1 MSNFDFLTYNQ
12 NYSVFSQLAL
22 QAELQYNK
30 NTVFASFAARKS
42 LEQAVKWM
50 YSVDGDL
57 HKPYDDS
64 IQVLVHEPS
73 FINIVP
79 SNIRHDIQLVIKVGN
94 AGVHDTLSV
103 EKKYVLLSLKALFNF
118 LNWLDYT
125 YGSDY
130 KQRTFSE
137 ESIPKNK
144 VVVAVKKMLKQE
156 ARHPEL
162 VSGPVLTTDSDLR
175 QNDRYAPHDNEPLEQ
190 FKAELNAKDQTIEEL
205 KKQLAQA
212 LASIQNNK
220 ENSSN
225 KPELKVEDLSEF
237 QTRKMFI
244 DEDLKTLGWRIDQV
258 QVAEEYK
265 VDDMESITGKTGYI
279 DYALFGRD
287 GSPLAVVEA
296 KKTTKDPNV
305 GKQQAVL
312 YADCLER
319 KFGRRPFIFY
329 TNGFETFFWDDT
341 QYAPRSVSMIFSQG
355 DLQKLM
361 DRRSLLQDLNHVK
374 INTEISSR
382 PYQMKAI
389 RSICAEMEKRIR
401 KFLLV
406 MATGTGKTRTAI
418 SIVDVLSRAH
428 YVSNVLFLADRIQL
442 VEQAYDAFRESCPDV
457 TVCNLLDTKDK
468 EQNKGARIVFS
479 TYPTI
484 LNAIDTEKNKDGN
497 RTFTPAHFDLI
508 IIDEAH
514 RSIFKKYRAI
524 FEYFDAYLVGLTAT
538 PRKDVEKS
546 TFEFFELQDDV
557 PTDVYEYE
565 TAVNAGF
572 LVPYHAIEKT
582 STFLDE
588 GITRE
593 NLSEEDLEKIR
604 REEEESEEPF
614 EEIPSKAINEYVFNE
629 DTTRQVL
636 EDLMTKGIKTG
647 GDKLGK
653 TIIFAYNKNHAQHI
667 VDTFDKY
674 WPEYKGKMCQRIVCD
689 DSKVKA
695 TIKEFKKS
703 DSLLQIAVSVDML
716 DTGVDIPEVVNLVFY
731 KKIRSKIKF
740 WQMIGRG
747 TRLAPNLLCTDETGS
762 YVGKKYFYIFDYLRN
777 FEFFREEKNGIEGAS
792 GKSVSERIFAHKC
805 AIIKLLQDANNCH
818 PEHIDRLSASLDS
831 ESTLATDSD
840 LSQNDS
846 GVQHNEG
853 TPHDGAGAAD
863 AFLSYREQLVREVL
877 SQTNALNTKL
887 TPVHLVLKHVLK
899 FQNEKS
905 FECLTDEDV
914 INLTKYIAPLVFNE
928 ELDQYAKGFDNFCYG
943 IMEAQLSGE
952 SISIFRTKIKTVAE
966 KLLTKSSIKA
976 VRDHLPRLQLLSVNS
991 YYEGLHVLDFEE
1003 IRKEIRDLA
1012 QFAVDNSH
1020 IDPIFV
1026 DYDDEIKAVEVPE
1039 DAKNPT
1045 PADNFEEYKKKV
1057 DAYLA
1062 EHMKDKAINKLRT
1075 NEPLTKDDFESL
1087 NHIFKEELG
1096 SEKMFNELSEGLSL
1110 GIFIRRATKMDK
1122 NAINSY
1128 FAEFINDAA
1137 MNSMQIEF
1145 VQRLIDIIV
1154 EQGEINMEALMKGR
1168 APFDRPKFFTL
1179 FGSEAQNRIFAVI
1192 RSINTNAREAA

>member
-1 MSNFDFLTYNQ
+1 
-12 NYSVFSQLAL
+12 
-22 QAELQYNK
+22 
-30 NTVFASFAARKS
+30 
-42 LEQAVKWM
+42 
-50 YSVDGDL
+50 
-57 HKPYDDS
+57 
-64 IQVLVHEPS
+64 
-73 FINIVP
+73 
-79 SNIRHDIQLVIKVGN
+79 
-94 AGVHDTLSV
+94 
-103 EKKYVLLSLKALFNF
+103 
-118 LNWLDYT
+118 
-125 YGSDY
+125 DY

-137 ESIPKNK
+137 DAIPKNK
-144 VVVAVKKMLKQE
+144 VVVAIKKPSQD
-156 ARHPEL
+156 EL
-162 VSGPVLTTDSDLR
+162 QKYKDEIDSK
-175 QNDRYAPHDNEPLEQ
+175 DN
-190 FKAELNAKDQTIEEL
+190 TIEEL

-220 ENSSN
+220 IHPSN
-225 KPELKVEDLSEF
+225 KPDLKVEDLSEF

-258 QVAEEYK
+258 QVVEEYK
-265 VDDMESITGKTGYI
+265 VDDMEGISGKTGYI
-279 DYALFGRD
+279 DYVLFGKD
-287 GSPLAVVEA
+287 GAPLAVVEA

-319 KFGRRPFIFY
+319 KFNRRPFIFY
-329 TNGFETFFWDDT
+329 TNGFETFFWDDS
-341 QYAPRSVSMIFSQG
+341 QYAPRSVSMIFAMA

-361 DRRSLLQDLNHVK
+361 DRRKLLVDLNHVK
-374 INTEISSR
+374 INTDISGR

-389 RSICAEMEKRIR
+389 RSICAEMEKKIR

-442 VEQAYDAFRESCPDV
+442 VEQAYDAFRENCPDV
-457 TVCNLLDTKDK
+457 TVCNLLDAKDK
-468 EQNKGARIVFS
+468 AENKGARIVFS

-538 PRKDVEKS
+538 PRRDVDKS

-565 TAVNAGF
+565 TAVAANY

-588 GITRE
+588 GINKE
-593 NLSEEDLEKIR
+593 NLSEEDLEKVR
-604 REEEESEEPF
+604 RQEEESEEPF
-614 EEIPSKAINEYVFNE
+614 EEIPPKAINEYVFNE

-647 GDKLGK
+647 GGDKLGK

-667 VDTFDKY
+667 VDTFDKF
-674 WPEYKGKMCQRIVCD
+674 WPQYKGKMCQRIVCD
-689 DSKVKA
+689 DTKVKS
-695 TIKEFKKS
+695 TIKEFKKT
-703 DSLLQIAVSVDML
+703 DSQLQIAVSVDML

-747 TRLAPNLLCTDETGS
+747 TRLAPNLVCTDETGS

-805 AIIKLLQDANNCH
+805 AVIKLLQDSKNLCH
-818 PEHIDRLSASLDS
+818 SELDS
-831 ESTLATDSD
+831 ES
-840 LSQNDS
+840 QNL
-846 GVQHNEG
+846 
-853 TPHDGAGAAD
+853 
-863 AFLSYREQLVREVL
+863 FLTYRNQLISEVHA
-877 SQTNALNTKL
+877 QITALNTSL

-914 INLTKYIAPLVFNE
+914 MNLSKYIAPLVFNG

-943 IMEAQLSGE
+943 IMELQLSE
-952 SISIFRTKIKTVAE
+952 QPIDLYRSKIKAVAE
-966 KLLTKSSIKA
+966 KLLTKTSIKA

-991 YYEGLHVLDFEE
+991 YYDELHVLDYEE

-1012 QFAVDNSH
+1012 QFSVDSGH
-1020 IDPIFV
+1020 DPIFIDYGDTVTNV
-1026 DYDDEIKAVEVPE
+1026 DVPAE
-1039 DAKNPT
+1039 AQDPI

-1057 DAYLA
+1057 DAYLS
-1062 EHMKDKAINKLRT
+1062 EHMKDEAINKLRT
-1075 NEPLTKDDFESL
+1075 NQPLTKDDFDSL

-1096 SEKMFNELSEGLSL
+1096 NEKLFNQLSEGKSL
-1110 GIFIRRATKMDK
+1110 GVFIRRATKMDK
-1122 NAINSY
+1122 DSINDY
-1128 FAEFINDAA
+1128 FAEFINDAN

-1145 VQRLIDIIV
+1145 VQRLINIIV
-1154 EQGEINMEALMKGR
+1154 EQGEINMDALMKGR
-1168 APFDRPKFFTL
+1168 APFDRPKFFML
-1179 FGSEAQNRIFAVI
+1179 FGKEAQNRIFAVV
-1192 RSINTNAREAA
+1192 RNINMNAKEIA

>member
-1 MSNFDFLTYNQ
+1 MDVILTKGKQFMANFDFLTYDT
-12 NYSVFSQLAL
+12 NYSAFSQMAI

-30 NTVFASFAARKS
+30 NTVFSAFAARKS

-50 YSVDGDL
+50 YSVDPDL

-64 IQVLVHEPS
+64 IQVLVHESS
-73 FINIVP
+73 FVNAVP

-94 AGVHDTLSV
+94 SGVHDTLSV

-130 KQRTFSE
+130 KQRVFSE
-137 ESIPKNK
+137 DAIPKNK
-144 VVVAVKKMLKQE
+144 VVVAIKKPSQD
-156 ARHPEL
+156 EL
-162 VSGPVLTTDSDLR
+162 QKYKDEIDSK
-175 QNDRYAPHDNEPLEQ
+175 DN
-190 FKAELNAKDQTIEEL
+190 TIEEL

-220 ENSSN
+220 VHPSN
-225 KPELKVEDLSEF
+225 KPDLKVEDLSEF

-258 QVAEEYK
+258 QVVEEYK
-265 VDDMESITGKTGYI
+265 VDDMEGIPGKTGYI
-279 DYALFGRD
+279 DYVLFGKD
-287 GSPLAVVEA
+287 GAPLAVVEA

-319 KFGRRPFIFY
+319 KFNRRPFIFY
-329 TNGFETFFWDDT
+329 TNGFETFFWDDN
-341 QYAPRSVSMIFSQG
+341 QYAPRSVSMIFAMA

-361 DRRSLLQDLNHVK
+361 DRRNLLCDLNSVK
-374 INTEISSR
+374 INTEISGR

-389 RSICAEMEKRIR
+389 RSICAEMEKKIR

-442 VEQAYDAFRESCPDV
+442 VEQAYDAFRENCPDV
-457 TVCNLLDTKDK
+457 TVCNLLDAKDK
-468 EQNKGARIVFS
+468 AENKGARIVFS

-538 PRKDVEKS
+538 PRRDVDKS

-565 TAVNAGF
+565 TAVAANY

-588 GITRE
+588 GINKD
-593 NLSEEDLEKIR
+593 NLSEEDLEKVR
-604 REEEESEEPF
+604 RQEEESEEPF
-614 EEIPSKAINEYVFNE
+614 EEIPPKAINEYVFNE

-647 GDKLGK
+647 GGDKLGK

-667 VDTFDKY
+667 VDTFDKF
-674 WPEYKGKMCQRIVCD
+674 WPQYKGKMCQRIVCD
-689 DSKVKA
+689 DSKVKS

-703 DSLLQIAVSVDML
+703 DSQLQIAVSVDML

-747 TRLAPNLLCTDETGS
+747 TRLAPNLVCTDETGS

-805 AIIKLLQDANNCH
+805 SVIKLLQD
-818 PEHIDRLSASLDS
+818 SAWADQKFLDYRDHLVS
-831 ESTLATDSD
+831 EVHAQIS
-840 LSQNDS
+840 
-846 GVQHNEG
+846 
-853 TPHDGAGAAD
+853 
-863 AFLSYREQLVREVL
+863 
-877 SQTNALNTKL
+877 ALNTSL

-914 INLTKYIAPLVFNE
+914 MNLTKYIAPLVFNG

-943 IMEAQLSGE
+943 IMELQLSE
-952 SISIFRTKIKTVAE
+952 QPIDLYRSKIKAVAE
-966 KLLTKSSIKA
+966 RLLTKTSIKA
-976 VRDHLPRLQLLSVNS
+976 VRDHLPRLQHLSVSS
-991 YYEGLHVLDFEE
+991 YYDGLNVLDYEE
-1003 IRKEIRDLA
+1003 IRKEIRELA
-1012 QFAVDNSH
+1012 QFTVENGH
-1020 IDPIFV
+1020 EPIFI
-1026 DYDDEIKAVEVPE
+1026 DYDDTIKTVDVRGGTA
-1039 DAKNPT
+1039 NPT
-1045 PADNFEEYKKKV
+1045 PADNFEE
-1057 DAYLA
+1057 
-1062 EHMKDKAINKLRT
+1062 
-1075 NEPLTKDDFESL
+1075 
-1087 NHIFKEELG
+1087 
-1096 SEKMFNELSEGLSL
+1096 
-1110 GIFIRRATKMDK
+1110 
-1122 NAINSY
+1122 
-1128 FAEFINDAA
+1128 
-1137 MNSMQIEF
+1137 
-1145 VQRLIDIIV
+1145 
-1154 EQGEINMEALMKGR
+1154 
-1168 APFDRPKFFTL
+1168 
-1179 FGSEAQNRIFAVI
+1179 
-1192 RSINTNAREAA
+1192 

>member
-1 MSNFDFLTYNQ
+1 MANFDFLTYDT
-12 NYSVFSQLAL
+12 NYSAFSQMAI

-30 NTVFASFAARKS
+30 NTVFAAFAARKS

-50 YSVDGDL
+50 YSVDPDL

-64 IQVLVHEPS
+64 IQVLVHESS
-73 FINIVP
+73 FVNAVP

-94 AGVHDTLSV
+94 SGVHDTLSV

-125 YGSDY
+125 YGADY

-137 ESIPKNK
+137 DAIPKNK
-144 VVVAVKKMLKQE
+144 VVVAVKKPSQD
-156 ARHPEL
+156 EL
-162 VSGPVLTTDSDLR
+162 QKYKDEIDSK
-175 QNDRYAPHDNEPLEQ
+175 DN
-190 FKAELNAKDQTIEEL
+190 TIEEL

-220 ENSSN
+220 VHPSN
-225 KPELKVEDLSEF
+225 KPDLKVEDLSEF

-258 QVAEEYK
+258 QVVEEYK
-265 VDDMESITGKTGYI
+265 VDDMEGIPGKTGYI
-279 DYALFGRD
+279 DYVLFGKD
-287 GSPLAVVEA
+287 GAPLAVVEA

-319 KFGRRPFIFY
+319 KFNRRPFIFY
-329 TNGFETFFWDDT
+329 TNGFETFFWDDS
-341 QYAPRSVSMIFSQG
+341 QYAPRSVSMIFAMA

-361 DRRSLLQDLNHVK
+361 DRRNLLCDLNSVK
-374 INTEISSR
+374 INTEISGR

-389 RSICAEMEKRIR
+389 RSICAEIEKKIR

-442 VEQAYDAFRESCPDV
+442 VEQAYDAFRENCPDV
-457 TVCNLLDTKDK
+457 TVCNLLDAKDK
-468 EQNKGARIVFS
+468 AENKGARIVFS

-497 RTFTPAHFDLI
+497 RTFSPAHFDLI

-538 PRKDVEKS
+538 PRRDVDKS

-565 TAVNAGF
+565 TAVAANY
-572 LVPYHAIEKT
+572 LVPYHTIEKT

-588 GITRE
+588 GINKD

-604 REEEESEEPF
+604 RQEEESEEPF
-614 EEIPSKAINEYVFNE
+614 EEIPPKAINEYVFNE

-647 GDKLGK
+647 GGDKLGK

-667 VDTFDKY
+667 VDTFNKY
-674 WPEYKGKMCQRIVCD
+674 WPQYKGKMCQRVVCD
-689 DSKVKA
+689 DAKVKS
-695 TIKEFKKS
+695 TIKEFKKT
-703 DSLLQIAVSVDML
+703 DSQLQIAVSVDML
-716 DTGVDIPEVVNLVFY
+716 DTGVDIPEVVNLIFY

-747 TRLAPNLLCTDETGS
+747 TRLAPNLVCTDETGP

-805 AIIKLLQDANNCH
+805 SVIKLLQD
-818 PEHIDRLSASLDS
+818 SAWADQKFLD
-831 ESTLATDSD
+831 
-840 LSQNDS
+840 
-846 GVQHNEG
+846 
-853 TPHDGAGAAD
+853 
-863 AFLSYREQLVREVL
+863 YRDQLVSEVHAQV
-877 SQTNALNTKL
+877 SALNTKL

-914 INLTKYIAPLVFNE
+914 MNLTKYIAPLVFNG

-943 IMEAQLSGE
+943 IMETQLSE
-952 SISIFRTKIKTVAE
+952 QPINLYRSKIKAVAE
-966 KLLTKSSIKA
+966 KLLTKTSIK
-976 VRDHLPRLQLLSVNS
+976 VVQDHLPRLQHLAVSS
-991 YYEGLHVLDFEE
+991 YYDELNILDYEE
-1003 IRKEIRDLA
+1003 IRKEIRDMA
-1012 QFAVDNSH
+1012 QFSVDSGH
-1020 IDPIFV
+1020 DPIFV
-1026 DYDDEIKAVEVPE
+1026 DYDDNVTNVDIPAG
-1039 DAKNPT
+1039 AQNPT

-1057 DAYLA
+1057 DAYLS
-1062 EHMKDKAINKLRT
+1062 EHMKDEAINKLRT
-1075 NEPLTKDDFESL
+1075 NQPLTRDDFESL

-1096 SEKMFNELSEGLSL
+1096 DEKMFNELSEGRSL
-1110 GIFIRRATKMDK
+1110 GIFIRWATKMDK
-1122 NAINSY
+1122 DAINNY
-1128 FAEFINDAA
+1128 FAEFINNTN

-1145 VQRLIDIIV
+1145 VQRLINIIV
-1154 EQGEINMEALMKGR
+1154 EQGEINMDALMKGR
-1168 APFDRPKFFTL
+1168 APFDRPKFFML
-1179 FGSEAQNRIFAVI
+1179 FGKEAQNRIFDVV
-1192 RSINTNAREAA
+1192 RNINMNAREAA

>member
-1 MSNFDFLTYNQ
+1 MANFDFLTYDK
-12 NYSVFSQLAL
+12 NYSAFSQMAI

-30 NTVFASFAARKS
+30 NTVFAAFAARKS

-50 YSVDGDL
+50 YSVDPEL

-64 IQVLVHEPS
+64 LKALLYEPT
-73 FINIVP
+73 FINTVP
-79 SNIRHDIQLVIKVGN
+79 SNIRNDIHLVRKIGN
-94 AGVHDTLSV
+94 SGVHDTYV
-103 EKKYVLLSLKALFNF
+103 IEKKYVLLSLKALFNF

-125 YGSDY
+125 YGADY

-137 ESIPKNK
+137 DAIPKNK
-144 VVVAVKKMLKQE
+144 VVVAIKKPSQD
-156 ARHPEL
+156 EL
-162 VSGPVLTTDSDLR
+162 QKYKDEIESK
-175 QNDRYAPHDNEPLEQ
+175 DN
-190 FKAELNAKDQTIEEL
+190 TIEEL
-205 KKQLAQA
+205 KKQLAEA
-212 LASIQNNK
+212 ISSIQNNK
-220 ENSSN
+220 DHPSN
-225 KPELKVEDLSEF
+225 KPELKIEDLSEF
-237 QTRKMFI
+237 KTRKMFI

-258 QVAEEYK
+258 QVVEEYK
-265 VDDMESITGKTGYI
+265 VDDMEGIPGKTGYI
-279 DYALFGRD
+279 DYALFGKD

-296 KKTTKDPNV
+296 KKTTKDPNI

-329 TNGFETFFWDDT
+329 TNGFETFFWDDS
-341 QYAPRSVSMIFSQG
+341 QYVPRSVSMIFAMA

-361 DRRSLLQDLNHVK
+361 DRRNLLVDLNHVK
-374 INTEISSR
+374 INTDISGR

-418 SIVDVLSRAH
+418 SIVDVLSRGH

-442 VEQAYDAFRESCPDV
+442 VEQAYDAFRENCPDV
-457 TVCNLLDTKDK
+457 TVCNLLDAKDK
-468 EQNKGARIVFS
+468 AENKGARIVFS

-538 PRKDVEKS
+538 PRRDVDKS

-565 TAVNAGF
+565 TAVAANY

-588 GITRE
+588 GINKD
-593 NLSEEDLEKIR
+593 NLSEEDLEKVR
-604 REEEESEEPF
+604 RQEEESEEPF

-636 EDLMTKGIKTG
+636 EDLMTKGIRTG

-667 VDTFDKY
+667 VDTFDKF
-674 WPEYKGKMCQRIVCD
+674 WPQYKGKMCQRIVCD
-689 DSKVKA
+689 DSKVKS

-703 DSLLQIAVSVDML
+703 DSQLQIAVSVDML

-747 TRLAPNLLCTDETGS
+747 TRLAPNLVCTDETGS

-805 AIIKLLQDANNCH
+805 SVIKLLQDSTWADQKF
-818 PEHIDRLSASLDS
+818 ID
-831 ESTLATDSD
+831 
-840 LSQNDS
+840 
-846 GVQHNEG
+846 
-853 TPHDGAGAAD
+853 
-863 AFLSYREQLVREVL
+863 YRDQLVSEVHAQI
-877 SQTNALNTKL
+877 SALNTKL

-914 INLTKYIAPLVFNE
+914 MNLTKYIAPLVFNG

-943 IMEAQLSGE
+943 IMELHLSE
-952 SISIFRTKIKTVAE
+952 QPIDLYRSKIKAVAE
-966 KLLTKSSIKA
+966 KLLQKTSIKV
-976 VRDHLPRLQLLSVNS
+976 VRDNLPRLQLLSVNS
-991 YYEGLHVLDFEE
+991 YYDSLNVLDYEE

-1012 QFAVDNSH
+1012 QFTVENGH
-1020 IDPIFV
+1020 EPLFIDF
-1026 DYDDEIKAVEVPE
+1026 DDKVKTVEVPGGT
-1039 DAKNPT
+1039 ANPT

-1057 DAYLA
+1057 DAYLS
-1062 EHMKDKAINKLRT
+1062 EHMKDEAINKLRT
-1075 NEPLTKDDFESL
+1075 NQPLTKDDFDSL

-1096 SEKMFNELSEGLSL
+1096 DEKMFDQLSEGKSL
-1110 GIFIRRATKMDK
+1110 GVFIRWATKMDK
-1122 NAINSY
+1122 DSINYY
-1128 FAEFINDAA
+1128 FAEFINDAN

-1145 VQRLIDIIV
+1145 VQRLINIIV
-1154 EQGEINMEALMKGR
+1154 EQGEINMDALMKGR
-1168 APFDRPKFFTL
+1168 APFDRPKFFML
-1179 FGSEAQNRIFAVI
+1179 FGKEAQNRIFAVV
-1192 RSINTNAREAA
+1192 RNINMNAQDVA

>member
-1 MSNFDFLTYNQ
+1 MANFDFLTYDK
-12 NYSVFSQLAL
+12 NYSAFSQMAI
-22 QAELQYNK
+22 QAELQYNR
-30 NTVFASFAARKS
+30 NTVFAAFAARKS

-50 YSVDGDL
+50 YSVDPEL

-64 IQVLVHEPS
+64 LKALLYEPT
-73 FINIVP
+73 FINTVP
-79 SNIRHDIQLVIKVGN
+79 SNIRNDIHLVRKIGN
-94 AGVHDTLSV
+94 SGVHDTYV
-103 EKKYVLLSLKALFNF
+103 IEKKYVLLSLKALFNF

-125 YGSDY
+125 YGADY

-137 ESIPKNK
+137 DAIPKNK
-144 VVVAVKKMLKQE
+144 VIVAIKKPSQD
-156 ARHPEL
+156 EL
-162 VSGPVLTTDSDLR
+162 QKYKDEIESK
-175 QNDRYAPHDNEPLEQ
+175 DN
-190 FKAELNAKDQTIEEL
+190 TIEEL
-205 KKQLAQA
+205 KKQLAEA
-212 LASIQNNK
+212 ISSIQNNK
-220 ENSSN
+220 DHPSN
-225 KPELKVEDLSEF
+225 KPELKIEDLSEF

-258 QVAEEYK
+258 QVVEEYK
-265 VDDMESITGKTGYI
+265 VDDMEGIPGKTGYI
-279 DYALFGRD
+279 DYALFGKD

-296 KKTTKDPNV
+296 KKTTKDPNI

-329 TNGFETFFWDDT
+329 TNGFETFFWDDS
-341 QYAPRSVSMIFSQG
+341 QYVPRSVSMIFAMA

-361 DRRSLLQDLNHVK
+361 DRRNLLVDLNHVK
-374 INTEISSR
+374 INTEISGR

-418 SIVDVLSRAH
+418 SIVDVLSRGH

-442 VEQAYDAFRESCPDV
+442 VEQAYDAFRENCPDV
-457 TVCNLLDTKDK
+457 TVCNLLDAKDK
-468 EQNKGARIVFS
+468 AENKGARIVFS

-538 PRKDVEKS
+538 PRRDVDKS

-565 TAVNAGF
+565 TAVAANY

-588 GITRE
+588 GINKE
-593 NLSEEDLEKIR
+593 NLSDDDLEKVR
-604 REEEESEEPF
+604 RQEEESEAPF
-614 EEIPSKAINEYVFNE
+614 EEIPPKAINEYVFNE

-636 EDLMTKGIKTG
+636 EDLMTKGIRTG

-667 VDTFDKY
+667 VDTFDKF
-674 WPEYKGKMCQRIVCD
+674 WPQYKGKMCQRIVCD
-689 DSKVKA
+689 DSKVKS

-703 DSLLQIAVSVDML
+703 DSQLQIAVSVDML

-747 TRLAPNLLCTDETGS
+747 TRLAPNLVCTDETGS

-805 AIIKLLQDANNCH
+805 SVIKLLQD
-818 PEHIDRLSASLDS
+818 SAWADQKFLD
-831 ESTLATDSD
+831 
-840 LSQNDS
+840 
-846 GVQHNEG
+846 
-853 TPHDGAGAAD
+853 
-863 AFLSYREQLVREVL
+863 YRDQLVSEVHAQI
-877 SQTNALNTKL
+877 SALNTKL

-899 FQNEKS
+899 FQNEKN

-914 INLTKYIAPLVFNE
+914 MNLTKHIAPLVFNG

-943 IMEAQLSGE
+943 IMELQLSE
-952 SISIFRTKIKTVAE
+952 QPINLYRSKIKAVAE
-966 KLLTKSSIKA
+966 KLLSKTSIKA
-976 VRDHLPRLQLLSVNS
+976 VRDHLPRLQHLSVSS
-991 YYEGLHVLDFEE
+991 YYDGLSVLDYEE

-1012 QFAVDNSH
+1012 QFSVDTGHDS
-1020 IDPIFV
+1020 IFV
-1026 DYDDEIKAVEVPE
+1026 DFGDTVTNVDVP
-1039 DAKNPT
+1039 AGAQNPT

-1057 DAYLA
+1057 DAYLS
-1062 EHMKDKAINKLRT
+1062 EHMKDEAINKLRT
-1075 NEPLTKDDFESL
+1075 NQPLTKDDFESL

-1096 SEKMFNELSEGLSL
+1096 NEKMFNELSEGRSL
-1110 GIFIRRATKMDK
+1110 GIFIRWATKMDK
-1122 NAINSY
+1122 DSINDY
-1128 FAEFINDAA
+1128 FAEFINDAN

-1145 VQRLIDIIV
+1145 VQRLINIIV
-1154 EQGEINMEALMKGR
+1154 EQGEINMDALMKGR

-1179 FGSEAQNRIFAVI
+1179 FGTEAQNRIFAVV
-1192 RSINTNAREAA
+1192 RSINMNAREVA

>member
-1 MSNFDFLTYNQ
+1 MANFDFLTYDT
-12 NYSVFSQLAL
+12 NYSAFSQMAI

-30 NTVFASFAARKS
+30 NTVFSAFAARKS

-50 YSVDGDL
+50 YSVDPDL

-64 IQVLVHEPS
+64 IQVLVHESS
-73 FINIVP
+73 FVNAVP

-94 AGVHDTLSV
+94 SGVHDTLAV

-125 YGSDY
+125 YGADY
-130 KQRTFSE
+130 KQRTFIE
-137 ESIPKNK
+137 DAIPKNK
-144 VVVAVKKMLKQE
+144 VVVAVKKTPKQVRGDNE
-156 ARHPEL
+156 VQGDNEGHAEL
-162 VSGPVLTTDSDLR
+162 VSASF
-175 QNDRYAPHDNEPLEQ
+175 EQ
-190 FKAELNAKDQTIEEL
+190 YKAELDSKDNTIEEL

-220 ENSSN
+220 EHPSS

-258 QVAEEYK
+258 QVVEEYK
-265 VDDMESITGKTGYI
+265 VDDMEGIPGKTGYI
-279 DYALFGRD
+279 DYVLFGKD
-287 GSPLAVVEA
+287 GAPLAVVEA

-319 KFGRRPFIFY
+319 KFNRRPFIFY
-329 TNGFETFFWDDT
+329 TNGFETFFWDDS
-341 QYAPRSVSMIFSQG
+341 QYAPRSVSMIFAMA

-361 DRRSLLQDLNHVK
+361 DRRNLLCDLNSVK
-374 INTEISSR
+374 INTEISGR

-389 RSICAEMEKRIR
+389 RSICAEMEKKIR

-442 VEQAYDAFRESCPDV
+442 VEQAYDAFRENCPDV
-457 TVCNLLDTKDK
+457 TVCNLLDAKDK
-468 EQNKGARIVFS
+468 AENKGARIVFS

-538 PRKDVEKS
+538 PRRDVDKS

-565 TAVNAGF
+565 TAVAANY

-588 GITRE
+588 GINKD
-593 NLSEEDLEKIR
+593 NLSEEDLEKVR
-604 REEEESEEPF
+604 RQEEESEEPF
-614 EEIPSKAINEYVFNE
+614 EEIPPKAINEYVFNE

-636 EDLMTKGIKTG
+636 EDLMTKGIKAGG

-667 VDTFDKY
+667 VDTFDKF
-674 WPEYKGKMCQRIVCD
+674 WPQYKGKMCQRIVCD
-689 DSKVKA
+689 DSKVKS

-703 DSLLQIAVSVDML
+703 DSQLQIAVSVDML

-747 TRLAPNLLCTDETGS
+747 TRLAPNLVCTDETGS
-762 YVGKKYFYIFDYLRN
+762 YLGKKYFYIFDYLRN

-805 AIIKLLQDANNCH
+805 AVIKILQD
-818 PEHIDRLSASLDS
+818 SAWADQKFLD
-831 ESTLATDSD
+831 
-840 LSQNDS
+840 
-846 GVQHNEG
+846 
-853 TPHDGAGAAD
+853 
-863 AFLSYREQLVREVL
+863 YRNQLVNEVHAQI
-877 SQTNALNTKL
+877 SALNTSL

-914 INLTKYIAPLVFNE
+914 MNLTKYIAPLVFNG

-943 IMEAQLSGE
+943 IMELQLSE
-952 SISIFRTKIKTVAE
+952 QPIDLYRSKIKAVAE
-966 KLLTKSSIKA
+966 KLLKKTSIKV
-976 VRDHLPRLQLLSVNS
+976 VRDNLPRLQLLSVNS
-991 YYEGLHVLDFEE
+991 YYDSLNVLDYEE

-1012 QFAVDNSH
+1012 QFTVENGHEPLFIDFDDKVKTVD
-1020 IDPIFV
+1020 
-1026 DYDDEIKAVEVPE
+1026 VP
-1039 DAKNPT
+1039 DGTANPT

-1057 DAYLA
+1057 DAYLS
-1062 EHMKDKAINKLRT
+1062 EHMKDEAINKLRT
-1075 NEPLTKDDFESL
+1075 NQPLTKDDFESL

-1096 SEKMFNELSEGLSL
+1096 NEKMFNQLSEGKSL
-1110 GIFIRRATKMDK
+1110 GVFIRWATKMDK
-1122 NAINSY
+1122 DSINDY
-1128 FAEFINDAA
+1128 FAEFINDAN

-1145 VQRLIDIIV
+1145 VQRLINIIV
-1154 EQGEINMEALMKGR
+1154 EQGEINMDALMKGR
-1168 APFDRPKFFTL
+1168 APFDRPKFFML
-1179 FGSEAQNRIFAVI
+1179 FGKEAQNRIFAVV
-1192 RSINTNAREAA
+1192 RNINMNAREVA

>member
-1 MSNFDFLTYNQ
+1 MANFDFLTYDT
-12 NYSVFSQLAL
+12 NYSAFSQMAI

-30 NTVFASFAARKS
+30 NTVFAAFAARKS

-50 YSVDGDL
+50 YSVDPEL

-64 IQVLVHEPS
+64 LKALLYEPT
-73 FINIVP
+73 FINTVP
-79 SNIRHDIQLVIKVGN
+79 SNIRNDIQLVRKIGN
-94 AGVHDTLSV
+94 SGVHDTYV
-103 EKKYVLLSLKALFNF
+103 IEKKYVLLSLKALFNF

-137 ESIPKNK
+137 DAIPKNK
-144 VVVAVKKMLKQE
+144 VVVAIKKPSQD
-156 ARHPEL
+156 EL
-162 VSGPVLTTDSDLR
+162 QKYKDEIDSK
-175 QNDRYAPHDNEPLEQ
+175 DN
-190 FKAELNAKDQTIEEL
+190 TIEEL

-220 ENSSN
+220 IHPSN
-225 KPELKVEDLSEF
+225 KPDLKVEDLSEF

-258 QVAEEYK
+258 QVVEEYK
-265 VDDMESITGKTGYI
+265 VDDMEGIPGKTGYI
-279 DYALFGRD
+279 DYVLFGKD
-287 GSPLAVVEA
+287 GAPLAVVEA

-319 KFGRRPFIFY
+319 KFNRRPFIFY
-329 TNGFETFFWDDT
+329 TNGFETFFWDDS
-341 QYAPRSVSMIFSQG
+341 QYAPRSVSMIFAMA

-361 DRRSLLQDLNHVK
+361 DRRNLLCDLNSVK
-374 INTEISSR
+374 INTEISGR

-389 RSICAEMEKRIR
+389 RSICAEMEKKIR

-442 VEQAYDAFRESCPDV
+442 VEQAYDAFRENCPDV
-457 TVCNLLDTKDK
+457 TVCNLLDAKDK
-468 EQNKGARIVFS
+468 AENKGARIVFS

-538 PRKDVEKS
+538 PRRDVDKS

-565 TAVNAGF
+565 TAVDAGF

-588 GITRE
+588 GINKD
-593 NLSEEDLEKIR
+593 NLSEEDLEKVR
-604 REEEESEEPF
+604 RQEEESEEPF
-614 EEIPSKAINEYVFNE
+614 EEIPPKAINEYVFNE

-647 GDKLGK
+647 GGDKLGK

-667 VDTFDKY
+667 VDTFDKF
-674 WPEYKGKMCQRIVCD
+674 WPQYKGKMCQRIVCD
-689 DSKVKA
+689 DSKVKS

-703 DSLLQIAVSVDML
+703 DSQLQIAVSVDML

-747 TRLAPNLLCTDETGS
+747 TRLAPNLVCTDETGS

-777 FEFFREEKNGIEGAS
+777 FEFFCEEKNGIEGAS

-805 AIIKLLQDANNCH
+805 AVIKLLQD
-818 PEHIDRLSASLDS
+818 SAWADQKFLD
-831 ESTLATDSD
+831 
-840 LSQNDS
+840 
-846 GVQHNEG
+846 
-853 TPHDGAGAAD
+853 
-863 AFLSYREQLVREVL
+863 YRDQLVNEVHA
-877 SQTNALNTKL
+877 QITALNTSL

-914 INLTKYIAPLVFNE
+914 MNLTKYIAPLVFNG

-943 IMEAQLSGE
+943 IMELQLSE
-952 SISIFRTKIKTVAE
+952 QPIDLYRSKIKAVAE
-966 KLLTKSSIKA
+966 RLLTKTSIKA
-976 VRDHLPRLQLLSVNS
+976 VRDHLPRLQHLSVSS
-991 YYEGLHVLDFEE
+991 YYDGLNVLDYEE
-1003 IRKEIRDLA
+1003 IRKEIRELA
-1012 QFAVDNSH
+1012 QFTVENGH
-1020 IDPIFV
+1020 EPIFIN
-1026 DYDDEIKAVEVPE
+1026 YDDTVKTVDVPGGT
-1039 DAKNPT
+1039 ANPT

-1057 DAYLA
+1057 DAYLS
-1062 EHMKDKAINKLRT
+1062 EHMKDEAINKLRT
-1075 NEPLTKDDFESL
+1075 NQPLTKNDFDSL

-1096 SEKMFNELSEGLSL
+1096 NEKMFDQLSEGKSL
-1110 GIFIRRATKMDK
+1110 GVFIRWATKMDK
-1122 NAINSY
+1122 DSINDY
-1128 FAEFINDAA
+1128 FAEFINDAN

-1145 VQRLIDIIV
+1145 VQRLINIII
-1154 EQGEINMEALMKGR
+1154 EQGEINLEALMRGKL
-1168 APFDRPKFFTL
+1168 PFDRPKVYAL
-1179 FGSEAQNRIFAVI
+1179 FGSEAQNKIFALI
-1192 RSINTNAREAA
+1192 KNLNLNAKDVA

>member
-1 MSNFDFLTYNQ
+1 MANFDFLTYDK
-12 NYSVFSQLAL
+12 NYSAFSQLAI
-22 QAELQYNK
+22 QAELQYNR
-30 NTVFASFAARKS
+30 NTVFSAFAARKS

-50 YSVDGDL
+50 YSVDPDL

-64 IQVLVHEPS
+64 IQVLVHESS
-73 FINIVP
+73 FVNAVP

-94 AGVHDTLSV
+94 SGVHDTLSV

-130 KQRTFSE
+130 KQRIFSE
-137 ESIPKNK
+137 DAIPKNK
-144 VVVAVKKMLKQE
+144 VVVALKKPSQD
-156 ARHPEL
+156 EL
-162 VSGPVLTTDSDLR
+162 QKYKDEIDS
-175 QNDRYAPHDNEPLEQ
+175 
-190 FKAELNAKDQTIEEL
+190 KDSTIEEL

-212 LASIQNNK
+212 LASIQNNRIHP
-220 ENSSN
+220 SN
-225 KPELKVEDLSEF
+225 KPDLKVEDLSEF

-258 QVAEEYK
+258 QVVEEYK
-265 VDDMESITGKTGYI
+265 VDDMEGIPGKIGYI
-279 DYALFGRD
+279 DYVLFGKD
-287 GSPLAVVEA
+287 GAPLAVVEA

-312 YADCLER
+312 YTDCLER
-319 KFGRRPFIFY
+319 KFNRRPFIFY
-329 TNGFETFFWDDT
+329 TNGFETFFWDDN
-341 QYAPRSVSMIFSQG
+341 QYAPRSVSMIFAMA

-361 DRRSLLQDLNHVK
+361 DRRNLLCDLNSVK
-374 INTEISSR
+374 INTEISGR

-389 RSICAEMEKRIR
+389 RSICAEMEKKIR

-442 VEQAYDAFRESCPDV
+442 VEQAYDAFRENCPDV
-457 TVCNLLDTKDK
+457 TVCNLLDAKDK
-468 EQNKGARIVFS
+468 AENKGARIVFS

-538 PRKDVEKS
+538 PRRDVDKS

-565 TAVNAGF
+565 TAVAANY

-588 GITRE
+588 GINKD
-593 NLSEEDLEKIR
+593 NLSEEDLEKVR
-604 REEEESEEPF
+604 RQEEESEEPF
-614 EEIPSKAINEYVFNE
+614 EEIPPKAINEYVFNE

-647 GDKLGK
+647 GGDKLGK

-667 VDTFDKY
+667 VDTFDKF
-674 WPEYKGKMCQRIVCD
+674 WPQYKGKMCQRIVCD
-689 DSKVKA
+689 DSKVKS

-703 DSLLQIAVSVDML
+703 DSQLQIAVSVDML

-747 TRLAPNLLCTDETGS
+747 TRLAPNLVCTDETGS
-762 YVGKKYFYIFDYLRN
+762 YLGKKYFYIFDYLRN
-777 FEFFREEKNGIEGAS
+777 FEFFREEKNGIEGAC

-805 AIIKLLQDANNCH
+805 AVIKLLQD
-818 PEHIDRLSASLDS
+818 SAW
-831 ESTLATDSD
+831 
-840 LSQNDS
+840 
-846 GVQHNEG
+846 
-853 TPHDGAGAAD
+853 AD
-863 AFLSYREQLVREVL
+863 QKFLNYRDQLVSEVHAQI
-877 SQTNALNTKL
+877 SALNTSL

-914 INLTKYIAPLVFNE
+914 MNLSKHIAPLVFNG

-943 IMEAQLSGE
+943 IMEAQLSE
-952 SISIFRTKIKTVAE
+952 QPINLYRAKIKAVAE
-966 KLLTKSSIKA
+966 KLLRKTSIKV
-976 VRDHLPRLQLLSVNS
+976 VRDNLPRLQHLSVNS
-991 YYEGLHVLDFEE
+991 YYDGLNVLDYEE
-1003 IRKEIRDLA
+1003 IRKEIRELA
-1012 QFAVDNSH
+1012 QFTVENGH
-1020 IDPIFV
+1020 EPLFI
-1026 DYDDEIKAVEVPE
+1026 DYDDTVTTVDVPGGT
-1039 DAKNPT
+1039 ANPT

-1057 DAYLA
+1057 DAYLS
-1062 EHMKDKAINKLRT
+1062 EHMKDEAINKLRT
-1075 NEPLTKDDFESL
+1075 NQPLTKDDFDSL

-1096 SEKMFNELSEGLSL
+1096 NEKMFDQLSEGKSL
-1110 GIFIRRATKMDK
+1110 GVFIRWATKMDK
-1122 NAINSY
+1122 DSINDY
-1128 FAEFINDAA
+1128 FAEFINDAN

-1145 VQRLIDIIV
+1145 VQRLINIIV
-1154 EQGEINMEALMKGR
+1154 EQGEINMDALMKGR
-1168 APFDRPKFFTL
+1168 APFDRPKFFML
-1179 FGSEAQNRIFAVI
+1179 FGKEAQNKIFAVV
-1192 RSINTNAREAA
+1192 RNINMNAREA

>member
-1 MSNFDFLTYNQ
+1 MDVILTKGKQFMANFDFLTYDT
-12 NYSVFSQLAL
+12 NYSAFSQMAI

-30 NTVFASFAARKS
+30 NTVFSAFAARKS

-50 YSVDGDL
+50 YSVDPDL

-64 IQVLVHEPS
+64 IQVLVHESS
-73 FINIVP
+73 FVNAVP

-94 AGVHDTLSV
+94 SGVHDTLSV

-125 YGSDY
+125 YGADY

-137 ESIPKNK
+137 DAIPKNK
-144 VVVAVKKMLKQE
+144 VVVAVKKPSQD
-156 ARHPEL
+156 EL
-162 VSGPVLTTDSDLR
+162 QKYKDEIDSK
-175 QNDRYAPHDNEPLEQ
+175 DN
-190 FKAELNAKDQTIEEL
+190 TIEEL

-220 ENSSN
+220 THPSS
-225 KPELKVEDLSEF
+225 KPDLKVEDLSEF

-258 QVAEEYK
+258 QVVEEYK
-265 VDDMESITGKTGYI
+265 VDDMEGIPGKTGYI
-279 DYALFGRD
+279 DYVLFGKD
-287 GSPLAVVEA
+287 GAPLAVVEA

-319 KFGRRPFIFY
+319 KFNRRPFIFY
-329 TNGFETFFWDDT
+329 TNGFETFFWDDS
-341 QYAPRSVSMIFSQG
+341 QYAPRSVSMIFAMA

-361 DRRSLLQDLNHVK
+361 DRRNLLCDLNSVK
-374 INTEISSR
+374 INTEISGR

-389 RSICAEMEKRIR
+389 RSICAEMEKKIR

-442 VEQAYDAFRESCPDV
+442 VEQAYDAFRENCPDV
-457 TVCNLLDTKDK
+457 TVCNLLDAKDK
-468 EQNKGARIVFS
+468 AENKGARIVFS

-538 PRKDVEKS
+538 PRRDVDKS

-565 TAVNAGF
+565 TAVAANY

-588 GITRE
+588 GINKD
-593 NLSEEDLEKIR
+593 NLSEEDLEKVR
-604 REEEESEEPF
+604 RQEEESEEPF
-614 EEIPSKAINEYVFNE
+614 EEIPPKAINEYVFNE

-647 GDKLGK
+647 GGDKLGK

-667 VDTFDKY
+667 VDTFDKF
-674 WPEYKGKMCQRIVCD
+674 WPQYKGKMCQRIVCD
-689 DSKVKA
+689 DSKVKS

-703 DSLLQIAVSVDML
+703 DSQLQIAVSVDML

-731 KKIRSKIKF
+731 KKIQSKIKF

-747 TRLAPNLLCTDETGS
+747 TRLAPNLVCTDETGS
-762 YVGKKYFYIFDYLRN
+762 YLGKKYFYIFDYLRN

-805 AIIKLLQDANNCH
+805 SVIKLLQD
-818 PEHIDRLSASLDS
+818 SAWADQKFLD
-831 ESTLATDSD
+831 
-840 LSQNDS
+840 
-846 GVQHNEG
+846 
-853 TPHDGAGAAD
+853 
-863 AFLSYREQLVREVL
+863 YREQLVSEVHAQI
-877 SQTNALNTKL
+877 SALNTSL

-914 INLTKYIAPLVFNE
+914 MNLTKYIAPLVFNG

-943 IMEAQLSGE
+943 IMELQLSE
-952 SISIFRTKIKTVAE
+952 QPIDLYRSKIKAVAE
-966 KLLTKSSIKA
+966 KLLKKTSIKV
-976 VRDHLPRLQLLSVNS
+976 VRDNLPRLQLLSVNS
-991 YYEGLHVLDFEE
+991 YYDSLNVLDYEE

-1012 QFAVDNSH
+1012 QFTVENGHEPLFIDFDDKVKTVD
-1020 IDPIFV
+1020 
-1026 DYDDEIKAVEVPE
+1026 VPGGT
-1039 DAKNPT
+1039 ANPT

-1057 DAYLA
+1057 DAYLS
-1062 EHMKDKAINKLRT
+1062 EHMKDEAINKLRT
-1075 NEPLTKDDFESL
+1075 NQPLTKNDFDSL

-1096 SEKMFNELSEGLSL
+1096 NEKMFDQLSEGKSL
-1110 GIFIRRATKMDK
+1110 GVFIRWATKMDK
-1122 NAINSY
+1122 DSINDY
-1128 FAEFINDAA
+1128 FAEFINDAN

-1145 VQRLIDIIV
+1145 VQRLINIIV
-1154 EQGEINMEALMKGR
+1154 EQGEINMDALMKGR
-1168 APFDRPKFFTL
+1168 APFDRPKFFML
-1179 FGSEAQNRIFAVI
+1179 FGKEAQNRIFAVV
-1192 RSINTNAREAA
+1192 RNINMNAQDVA

>member
-1 MSNFDFLTYNQ
+1 MDVILTKGKQFMANFDFLTYDT
-12 NYSVFSQLAL
+12 NYSAFSQMAI

-30 NTVFASFAARKS
+30 NTVFSAFAARKS

-50 YSVDGDL
+50 YSVDPDL

-64 IQVLVHEPS
+64 IQVLVHESS
-73 FINIVP
+73 FVNAVP

-94 AGVHDTLSV
+94 SGVHDTLSV

-130 KQRTFSE
+130 KQRIFSE
-137 ESIPKNK
+137 DAIPKNK
-144 VVVAVKKMLKQE
+144 VVVAIKKPSQD
-156 ARHPEL
+156 EL
-162 VSGPVLTTDSDLR
+162 QKYKDEIDSK
-175 QNDRYAPHDNEPLEQ
+175 DN
-190 FKAELNAKDQTIEEL
+190 TIEEL

-220 ENSSN
+220 THPSS
-225 KPELKVEDLSEF
+225 KPDLKVEDLSEF

-258 QVAEEYK
+258 QVVEEYK
-265 VDDMESITGKTGYI
+265 VDDMEGIPGKTGYI
-279 DYALFGRD
+279 DYVLFGKD
-287 GSPLAVVEA
+287 GAPLAVVEA

-319 KFGRRPFIFY
+319 KFNRRPFIFY
-329 TNGFETFFWDDT
+329 TNGFETFFWDDS
-341 QYAPRSVSMIFSQG
+341 QYAPRSVSMIFAMA

-361 DRRSLLQDLNHVK
+361 DRRNLLCDLNSVK
-374 INTEISSR
+374 INTEISGR

-389 RSICAEMEKRIR
+389 RSICAEMEKKIR

-442 VEQAYDAFRESCPDV
+442 VEQAYDAFRENCPDV
-457 TVCNLLDTKDK
+457 TVCNLLDAKDK
-468 EQNKGARIVFS
+468 AENKGARIVFS

-538 PRKDVEKS
+538 PRRDVDKS

-565 TAVNAGF
+565 TAVAANY

-588 GITRE
+588 GINKD
-593 NLSEEDLEKIR
+593 NLSEEDLEKVR
-604 REEEESEEPF
+604 RQEEESEEPF
-614 EEIPSKAINEYVFNE
+614 EEIPPKAINEYVFNE

-647 GDKLGK
+647 GGDKLGK

-667 VDTFDKY
+667 VDTFDKF
-674 WPEYKGKMCQRIVCD
+674 WPQYKGKMCQRIVCD
-689 DSKVKA
+689 DSKVKS

-703 DSLLQIAVSVDML
+703 DSQLQIAVSVDML

-747 TRLAPNLLCTDETGS
+747 TRLAPNLVCTDETGS
-762 YVGKKYFYIFDYLRN
+762 YLGKKYFYIFDYLRN

-805 AIIKLLQDANNCH
+805 SVIKLLQD
-818 PEHIDRLSASLDS
+818 SAWADQKFLD
-831 ESTLATDSD
+831 
-840 LSQNDS
+840 
-846 GVQHNEG
+846 
-853 TPHDGAGAAD
+853 
-863 AFLSYREQLVREVL
+863 YRDQLVSEVHAQI
-877 SQTNALNTKL
+877 SALNTSL

-914 INLTKYIAPLVFNE
+914 MNLTKYIAPLVFNG

-943 IMEAQLSGE
+943 IMEAQLSKQPINLYR
-952 SISIFRTKIKTVAE
+952 SKIKAVAE
-966 KLLTKSSIKA
+966 KLLTKTSIKT
-976 VRDHLPRLQLLSVNS
+976 VRDHLPRLQHLSVSS
-991 YYEGLHVLDFEE
+991 YYDGLNVLDYEE
-1003 IRKEIRDLA
+1003 IRKEIRELA
-1012 QFAVDNSH
+1012 QFTVENGH
-1020 IDPIFV
+1020 EPLFI
-1026 DYDDEIKAVEVPE
+1026 DYDDTVTPVDVP
-1039 DAKNPT
+1039 DGTANPT

-1057 DAYLA
+1057 DTYLS
-1062 EHMKDKAINKLRT
+1062 EHMKDEAINKLRT
-1075 NEPLTKDDFESL
+1075 NQPLTKDDFDSL

-1096 SEKMFNELSEGLSL
+1096 NEKLFDQLSEGKSL
-1110 GIFIRRATKMDK
+1110 GVFIRWATKMDK
-1122 NAINSY
+1122 NSINDY
-1128 FAEFINDAA
+1128 FAEFINDAN

-1145 VQRLIDIIV
+1145 VQRLINIIV
-1154 EQGEINMEALMKGR
+1154 EQGEINMDALMKGR
-1168 APFDRPKFFTL
+1168 APFDRPKFFML
-1179 FGSEAQNRIFAVI
+1179 FGKEAQNRIFAVV
-1192 RSINTNAREAA
+1192 RNINMNAREVA

>member
-1 MSNFDFLTYNQ
+1 MANFDFLTYDT
-12 NYSVFSQLAL
+12 NYSAFSQMAI

-30 NTVFASFAARKS
+30 NTVFSAFAARKS

-50 YSVDGDL
+50 YSVDPDL

-64 IQVLVHEPS
+64 IQVLVHESS
-73 FINIVP
+73 FVNAVP

-94 AGVHDTLSV
+94 SGVHDTLSV

-125 YGSDY
+125 YGADY

-137 ESIPKNK
+137 DAIPKNK
-144 VVVAVKKMLKQE
+144 VVVAIKKPSQD
-156 ARHPEL
+156 EL
-162 VSGPVLTTDSDLR
+162 QKYKDEIDSK
-175 QNDRYAPHDNEPLEQ
+175 DN
-190 FKAELNAKDQTIEEL
+190 TIEEL

-220 ENSSN
+220 IHPSN
-225 KPELKVEDLSEF
+225 KPDLKVEDLSEF

-258 QVAEEYK
+258 QVVEEYK
-265 VDDMESITGKTGYI
+265 VDDMEGIPGKTGYI
-279 DYALFGRD
+279 DYVLFGKD
-287 GSPLAVVEA
+287 GAPLAVVEA

-319 KFGRRPFIFY
+319 KFNRRPFIFY
-329 TNGFETFFWDDT
+329 TNGFETFFWDDS
-341 QYAPRSVSMIFSQG
+341 QYAPRSVSMIFAMA

-361 DRRSLLQDLNHVK
+361 DRRNLLCDLNSVK
-374 INTEISSR
+374 INTEISGR

-389 RSICAEMEKRIR
+389 RSICAEMEKKIR

-442 VEQAYDAFRESCPDV
+442 VEQAYDAFRENCPDV
-457 TVCNLLDTKDK
+457 TVCNLLDAKDK
-468 EQNKGARIVFS
+468 AENKGARIVFS

-538 PRKDVEKS
+538 PRRDVDKS

-588 GITRE
+588 GINKE
-593 NLSEEDLEKIR
+593 NLSDEDLEKVR
-604 REEEESEEPF
+604 RQEEESEEPF
-614 EEIPSKAINEYVFNE
+614 EEIPPKAINEYVFNE

-647 GDKLGK
+647 GGDKLGK

-667 VDTFDKY
+667 VDTFDKF
-674 WPEYKGKMCQRIVCD
+674 WPQYKGKMCQRIVCD
-689 DSKVKA
+689 DSKVKS

-703 DSLLQIAVSVDML
+703 DSQLQIAVSVDML

-747 TRLAPNLLCTDETGS
+747 TRLAPNLVCTDETGS

-805 AIIKLLQDANNCH
+805 SVIKLLQD
-818 PEHIDRLSASLDS
+818 SAWADQKFLD
-831 ESTLATDSD
+831 
-840 LSQNDS
+840 
-846 GVQHNEG
+846 
-853 TPHDGAGAAD
+853 
-863 AFLSYREQLVREVL
+863 YRDQLVNEVHA
-877 SQTNALNTKL
+877 QITALNTSL

-914 INLTKYIAPLVFNE
+914 MNLTKYIAPLVFNG

-943 IMEAQLSGE
+943 IMELQLSE
-952 SISIFRTKIKTVAE
+952 QPIDLYRSKIKTVAE
-966 KLLTKSSIKA
+966 KLLKKTSIKV
-976 VRDHLPRLQLLSVNS
+976 VRDNLPRLQLLSVNS
-991 YYEGLHVLDFEE
+991 YYDSLNVLDYEE

-1012 QFAVDNSH
+1012 QFTVENGHEPLFIDFDDKVKTVD
-1020 IDPIFV
+1020 
-1026 DYDDEIKAVEVPE
+1026 VPGGT
-1039 DAKNPT
+1039 ANPT

-1057 DAYLA
+1057 DAYLS
-1062 EHMKDKAINKLRT
+1062 EHMKDEAINKLRT
-1075 NEPLTKDDFESL
+1075 NQPLTKDDFDSL

-1096 SEKMFNELSEGLSL
+1096 DEKMFDQLSEGKSL
-1110 GIFIRRATKMDK
+1110 GVFIRWATKMDK
-1122 NAINSY
+1122 DSINDY
-1128 FAEFINDAA
+1128 FAEFINDAN

-1145 VQRLIDIIV
+1145 VQRLINIIV
-1154 EQGEINMEALMKGR
+1154 EQGEINMDALMKGR

-1179 FGSEAQNRIFAVI
+1179 FGTEAQNRIFAVV
-1192 RSINTNAREAA
+1192 RSINMNAREVA

>member
-1 MSNFDFLTYNQ
+1 MANFDFLTYDS
-12 NYSVFSQLAL
+12 NYSAFSQMAI

-30 NTVFASFAARKS
+30 NTVFAAFAARKS

-64 IQVLVHEPS
+64 IQVLVHESS
-73 FINIVP
+73 FVNTVP

-94 AGVHDTLSV
+94 SGVHDTLAV

-125 YGSDY
+125 YGSAY
-130 KQRTFSE
+130 VQRTFSE
-137 ESIPKNK
+137 DSIPKNK
-144 VVVAVKKMLKQE
+144 VVVIKKTGVSTLRHSSGTADPTTAV
-156 ARHPEL
+156 AEL
-162 VSGPVLTTDSDLR
+162 S
-175 QNDRYAPHDNEPLEQ
+175 QY
-190 FKAELNAKDQTIEEL
+190 KAELESKEQTIEEL
-205 KKQLAQA
+205 KKQLAEA

-220 ENSSN
+220 ENPSA
-225 KPELKVEDLSEF
+225 KPELKLEDLSEF

-265 VDDMESITGKTGYI
+265 VDDMEGIPGKTGYI
-279 DYALFGRD
+279 DYVLFGKD
-287 GSPLAVVEA
+287 GSPLAVIEA

-319 KFGRRPFIFY
+319 KFARRPFIFY

-341 QYAPRSVSMIFSQG
+341 QYSPRTVSMIFALE

-361 DRRSLLQDLNHVK
+361 DRRNLLCDLNSVK
-374 INTEISSR
+374 INTEISGR

-389 RSICAEMEKRIR
+389 RSICAEIEKKIR

-442 VEQAYDAFRESCPDV
+442 VEQAYDAFRENCPDV
-457 TVCNLLDTKDK
+457 TVCNLLDSKDK
-468 EQNKGARIVFS
+468 AENKGARIVFS

-497 RTFTPAHFDLI
+497 RIFTPAHFDLI

-538 PRKDVEKS
+538 PRRDVDKS

-565 TAVNAGF
+565 TAVDAGF

-588 GITRE
+588 GINKS
-593 NLSEEDLEKIR
+593 NLSEEDLEKVR
-604 REEEESEEPF
+604 RKEEESEEPF
-614 EEIPSKAINEYVFNE
+614 EEIPPKAINEYVFNE

-636 EDLMTKGIKTG
+636 EDLMSKGIKIGG

-667 VDTFDKY
+667 VDTFDKF
-674 WPEYKGKMCQRIVCD
+674 WPQYKGKMCERIVCD
-689 DSKVKA
+689 DSKVKS

-703 DSLLQIAVSVDML
+703 DSQLQIAVSVDML

-747 TRLAPNLLCTDETGS
+747 TRLAPNLVCTDETGP
-762 YVGKKYFYIFDYLRN
+762 YLGKKYFYIFDYLRN
-777 FEFFREEKNGIEGAS
+777 FEFFREEKNGIEGAC
-792 GKSVSERIFAHKC
+792 GKSLSERIFAHKC
-805 AIIKLLQDANNCH
+805 ALIKLLQD
-818 PEHIDRLSASLDS
+818 
-831 ESTLATDSD
+831 STL
-840 LSQNDS
+840 
-846 GVQHNEG
+846 VEPRG
-853 TPHDGAGAAD
+853 TEPCRSAETTNYDKILA
-863 AFLSYREQLVREVL
+863 YRDQLVNEVHAQI
-877 SQTNALNTKL
+877 SALNTSL

-899 FQNEKS
+899 FQNEKN

-914 INLTKYIAPLVFNE
+914 MNLSKHIAPLVFNAD
-928 ELDQYAKGFDNFCYG
+928 LDQYAKGFDNFCYG
-943 IMEAQLSGE
+943 IMEAQLSE
-952 SISIFRTKIKTVAE
+952 QPINLYRSKIKAVAE
-966 KLLTKSSIKA
+966 KLLRKTSIKA

-991 YYEGLHVLDFEE
+991 YYDGLNVLDYEE
-1003 IRKEIRDLA
+1003 IRKEIRELA
-1012 QFAVDNSH
+1012 QFTVENGH
-1020 IDPIFV
+1020 EVLFI
-1026 DYDDEIKAVEVPE
+1026 DYDDTVTSVDVP
-1039 DAKNPT
+1039 DGSANPT

-1057 DAYLA
+1057 DAYLS
-1062 EHMKDKAINKLRT
+1062 EHMKDEAINKLRT
-1075 NEPLTKDDFESL
+1075 NQPLTKDDFDSL

-1096 SEKMFNELSEGLSL
+1096 NEKMFDQLSEGKSL
-1110 GIFIRRATKMDK
+1110 GVFIRWATKMDK
-1122 NAINSY
+1122 DSINNY
-1128 FAEFINDAA
+1128 FAEFINDAN

-1145 VQRLIDIIV
+1145 VQRLINIIV

-1168 APFDRPKFFTL
+1168 APFDRPKFFML
-1179 FGSEAQNRIFAVI
+1179 FGKEAQNKIFAVV
-1192 RSINTNAREAA
+1192 RNINMNAKESA

>member
-1 MSNFDFLTYNQ
+1 MANFDFLTYDT
-12 NYSVFSQLAL
+12 NYSAFSQMAI

-30 NTVFASFAARKS
+30 NTVFSAFAARKS

-50 YSVDGDL
+50 YSVDPDL

-64 IQVLVHEPS
+64 IQVLVHESS
-73 FINIVP
+73 FVNAVP

-94 AGVHDTLSV
+94 SGVHDTLSV

-125 YGSDY
+125 YGADY

-137 ESIPKNK
+137 DAIPKNK
-144 VVVAVKKMLKQE
+144 VVVAVKKPSQD
-156 ARHPEL
+156 EL
-162 VSGPVLTTDSDLR
+162 QKYKDEIDSK
-175 QNDRYAPHDNEPLEQ
+175 DN
-190 FKAELNAKDQTIEEL
+190 TIEEL

-220 ENSSN
+220 IHPSN
-225 KPELKVEDLSEF
+225 KPDLKVEDLSEF

-258 QVAEEYK
+258 QVVEEYK
-265 VDDMESITGKTGYI
+265 VDDMEGIPGKTGYI
-279 DYALFGRD
+279 DYVLFGKD
-287 GSPLAVVEA
+287 GAPLAVVEA

-319 KFGRRPFIFY
+319 KFNRRPFIFY
-329 TNGFETFFWDDT
+329 TNGFETFFWDDS
-341 QYAPRSVSMIFSQG
+341 QYAPRSVSTIFAMA

-361 DRRSLLQDLNHVK
+361 DRRNLLCDLNSVK
-374 INTEISSR
+374 INTEISGR

-389 RSICAEMEKRIR
+389 RSICAEMEKKIR

-442 VEQAYDAFRESCPDV
+442 VEQAYNAFRENCPDV
-457 TVCNLLDTKDK
+457 TVCNLLDAKDK
-468 EQNKGARIVFS
+468 AENKGARIVFS

-484 LNAIDTEKNKDGN
+484 LNAIDTEKNKDGK

-514 RSIFKKYRAI
+514 RSIFKKYQAI

-538 PRKDVEKS
+538 PRRDVDKS

-565 TAVNAGF
+565 TAVAANY
-572 LVPYHAIEKT
+572 LVPYHTIEKT

-588 GITRE
+588 GINKD
-593 NLSEEDLEKIR
+593 NLSEEDLEKVR
-604 REEEESEEPF
+604 RQEEESEEPF
-614 EEIPSKAINEYVFNE
+614 EEIPPKAINEYVFNE

-647 GDKLGK
+647 GGDKLGK

-667 VDTFDKY
+667 VDTFNKY
-674 WPEYKGKMCQRIVCD
+674 WPQYKGKMCQRVVCD
-689 DSKVKA
+689 DSKVKS

-703 DSLLQIAVSVDML
+703 DSQLQIAVSVDML
-716 DTGVDIPEVVNLVFY
+716 DTGVDIPEVVNLIFY

-747 TRLAPNLLCTDETGS
+747 TRLAPNLVCTDETGS

-805 AIIKLLQDANNCH
+805 SVIKLLQD
-818 PEHIDRLSASLDS
+818 SAWADQKFLD
-831 ESTLATDSD
+831 
-840 LSQNDS
+840 
-846 GVQHNEG
+846 
-853 TPHDGAGAAD
+853 
-863 AFLSYREQLVREVL
+863 YRDQLVSEVHAQV
-877 SQTNALNTKL
+877 SALNTKL

-914 INLTKYIAPLVFNE
+914 MNLTKYIAPLVFNG

-943 IMEAQLSGE
+943 IMEAQLSE
-952 SISIFRTKIKTVAE
+952 QPIDLYRSKIKAVAE
-966 KLLTKSSIKA
+966 KLLKKTSIKV
-976 VRDHLPRLQLLSVNS
+976 VRDNLPRLQLLSVNS
-991 YYEGLHVLDFEE
+991 YYDSLNVLDYEE
-1003 IRKEIRDLA
+1003 IRKEIRELA
-1012 QFAVDNSH
+1012 QFTVENGHEPLFIDFDDKVKTVD
-1020 IDPIFV
+1020 
-1026 DYDDEIKAVEVPE
+1026 VPSGT
-1039 DAKNPT
+1039 ANPT

-1057 DAYLA
+1057 DAYLS
-1062 EHMKDKAINKLRT
+1062 EHMKDEAINKLRT
-1075 NEPLTKDDFESL
+1075 NQPLTKNDFDNL

-1096 SEKMFNELSEGLSL
+1096 NEKMFDQLSEGKSL
-1110 GIFIRRATKMDK
+1110 GVFIRWATKMDK
-1122 NAINSY
+1122 DSINDY
-1128 FAEFINDAA
+1128 FAEFINDAN

-1145 VQRLIDIIV
+1145 VQRLINIIV
-1154 EQGEINMEALMKGR
+1154 EQGVINMDALMKGR

-1179 FGSEAQNRIFAVI
+1179 FGTEAQNRIFAVV
-1192 RSINTNAREAA
+1192 RSINLNARDVA

>member
-1 MSNFDFLTYNQ
+1 MANFDFLAYDK
-12 NYSVFSQLAL
+12 NYAAFSQMAV

-30 NTVFASFAARKS
+30 NTVFAAFAARKS

-57 HKPYDDS
+57 RKPYDDS
-64 IQVLVHEPS
+64 IQVLVHES
-73 FINIVP
+73 TFVNAVP
-79 SNIRHDIQLVIKVGN
+79 SNIRHDMQLVIKVGN
-94 AGVHDTLSV
+94 SGVHDTLAV

-137 ESIPKNK
+137 DAIPKNK
-144 VVVAVKKMLKQE
+144 VVIPVKKPSQDEVKKYKE
-156 ARHPEL
+156 EIE
-162 VSGPVLTTDSDLR
+162 SK
-175 QNDRYAPHDNEPLEQ
+175 DN
-190 FKAELNAKDQTIEEL
+190 TIEEL
-205 KKQLAQA
+205 KKQLAEV
-212 LASIQNNK
+212 LASIKDNK
-220 ENSSN
+220 EHPSS

-244 DEDLKTLGWRIDQV
+244 DEDLKTLGWRIDGV
-258 QVAEEYK
+258 QVVEEYK
-265 VDDMESITGKTGYI
+265 VDDMEGVPGKTGYI
-279 DYALFGRD
+279 DYALFGKD
-287 GSPLAVVEA
+287 GSPLAVIEA

-319 KFGRRPFIFY
+319 KYGRRPFIFY

-341 QYAPRSVSMIFSQG
+341 QYAPRSVSMVFSMA

-361 DRRSLLQDLNHVK
+361 DRRNLLLDLNSVQ
-374 INTEISSR
+374 INLDISGR

-389 RSICAEMEKRIR
+389 RSICAEMEKKIR

-418 SIVDVLSRAH
+418 SIVDVLSRGH
-428 YVSNVLFLADRIQL
+428 YISNVLFLADRIQL
-442 VEQAYDAFRESCPDV
+442 VEQAYDAFRENCPDV
-457 TVCNLLDTKDK
+457 TVCNLLDAKDK
-468 EQNKGARIVFS
+468 AENKGARIVFS

-524 FEYFDAYLVGLTAT
+524 FEYFDSYLVGLTAT
-538 PRKDVEKS
+538 PRRDVDKS

-565 TAVNAGF
+565 TAVSANY

-588 GITRE
+588 GINRD
-593 NLSEEDLEKIR
+593 NLSDEDLEKIR
-604 REEEESEEPF
+604 RQEEESEEPF
-614 EEIPSKAINEYVFNE
+614 EEIPPKAINEYVFNE

-647 GDKLGK
+647 GGDKLGK
-653 TIIFAYNKNHAQHI
+653 TIVFAYNKNHAQHI

-674 WPEYKGKMCQRIVCD
+674 WPQYKGKMCQRIVCD
-689 DSKVKA
+689 DSKVKS

-703 DSLLQIAVSVDML
+703 DSQLQIAVSVDML

-747 TRLAPNLLCTDETGS
+747 TRLSPNLVCTDETGS

-777 FEFFREEKNGIEGAS
+777 FEFFREEKNGIEGS
-792 GKSVSERIFAHKC
+792 SSKSLSERIFAHKC
-805 AIIKLLQDANNCH
+805 SVIKLLQDSAWADQKF
-818 PEHIDRLSASLDS
+818 ID
-831 ESTLATDSD
+831 
-840 LSQNDS
+840 
-846 GVQHNEG
+846 
-853 TPHDGAGAAD
+853 
-863 AFLSYREQLVREVL
+863 YRERLVSEVL
-877 SQTNALNTKL
+877 AQTNALNQKI

-914 INLTKYIAPLVFNE
+914 INLSKHIAPLVFNG

-943 IMEAQLSGE
+943 IMEAHLSKQPINTYR
-952 SISIFRTKIKTVAE
+952 SKIKAVAE
-966 KLLTKSSIKA
+966 KLLEKTSIKV
-976 VRDHLPRLQLLSVNS
+976 VRDNLPRLQRLAVND
-991 YYEGLHVLDFEE
+991 YYDGLNVLDYEE

-1012 QFAVDNSH
+1012 QFSVDNTRV
-1020 IDPIFV
+1020 DPIFV
-1026 DYDDEIKAVEVPE
+1026 DFDDTVKLVDVP
-1039 DAKNPT
+1039 DGTPNPT

-1057 DAYLA
+1057 DAYLS
-1062 EHMKDKAINKLRT
+1062 EHMKDEAINKLRT
-1075 NEPLTKDDFESL
+1075 NQPLTKEDFDSL

-1096 SEKMFNELSEGLSL
+1096 DEKMFDQLSNGKSL
-1110 GIFIRRATKMDK
+1110 GVFIRWATKMDK
-1122 NAINSY
+1122 DSINDY
-1128 FAEFINDAA
+1128 FAEFINDSN

-1145 VQRLIDIIV
+1145 VQRLIDIII

-1179 FGSEAQNRIFAVI
+1179 FGKDAQNRIFALV
-1192 RSINTNAREAA
+1192 RNLNLNAKDVA

>member
-1 MSNFDFLTYNQ
+1 MANFDFLTYDK
-12 NYSVFSQLAL
+12 NYSAFSQLAID
-22 QAELQYNK
+22 AERQYNK
-30 NTVFASFAARKS
+30 NTVFSVFAARKS

-57 HKPYDDS
+57 RKPYDDS
-64 IQVLVHEPS
+64 IQVLVHEPT
-73 FINIVP
+73 FVNAVP
-79 SNIRHDIQLVIKVGN
+79 SNILSDMQVVIKIGN
-94 AGVHDTLSV
+94 KGVHDTVVV
-103 EKKYVLLSLKALFNF
+103 EKKFALFSLKALFNF

-125 YGSDY
+125 YGMDY
-130 KQRTFSE
+130 KQRTFDINA
-137 ESIPKNK
+137 IPVNK
-144 VVVAVKKMLKQE
+144 VVIAKKPNREEIQKYKDEIEQKD
-156 ARHPEL
+156 
-162 VSGPVLTTDSDLR
+162 STISDL
-175 QNDRYAPHDNEPLEQ
+175 
-190 FKAELNAKDQTIEEL
+190 I
-205 KKQLAQA
+205 KQLAEA
-212 LASIQNNK
+212 KAEIQNRK
-220 ENSSN
+220 ENPVT
-225 KPELKVEDLSEF
+225 KPELKLEDLSEF

-244 DEDLKTLGWRIDQV
+244 DEDLKLIGWKIDQV
-258 QVAEEYK
+258 QVVEEYP
-265 VDDMESITGKTGYI
+265 VDDLENIPGKKGYI
-279 DYALFGRD
+279 DYALFGKD
-287 GSPLAVVEA
+287 GSPLAVIEA

-341 QYAPRSVSMIFSQG
+341 QYAPRTVSMIFSMD

-361 DRRSLLQDLNHVK
+361 NRRNLLSPLSSVK
-374 INTEISSR
+374 INTEISGR

-389 RSICAEMEKRIR
+389 RSICSEIEKKIR

-418 SIVDVLSRAH
+418 SIVDVLSRGH

-442 VEQAYDAFRESCPDV
+442 VEQAYDAFKENSPE
-457 TVCNLLDTKDK
+457 TTICNLLDSKDK

-524 FEYFDAYLVGLTAT
+524 FEYFDAFLVGLTAT
-538 PRKDVEKS
+538 PRKSVDAS

-565 TAVNAGF
+565 TAISDEY

-588 GITRE
+588 GINID
-593 NLSEEDLEKIR
+593 NLSEEDLEKIQEA
-604 REEEESEEPF
+604 EENGDEPF
-614 EEIPSKAINEYVFNE
+614 EEIPPKAINEYVFNE

-647 GDKLGK
+647 GGDKLGK

-667 VDTFDKY
+667 VDTFNKY
-674 WPEYKGKMCQRIVCD
+674 WPQYKGKMCQRVVCD
-689 DSKVKA
+689 DSKVKS

-703 DSLLQIAVSVDML
+703 DSQLQIAVSVDML

-747 TRLAPNLLCTDETGS
+747 TRLAPNLVCTDETGS

-805 AIIKLLQDANNCH
+805 SVIKLLQDSAWADQKF
-818 PEHIDRLSASLDS
+818 ID
-831 ESTLATDSD
+831 
-840 LSQNDS
+840 
-846 GVQHNEG
+846 
-853 TPHDGAGAAD
+853 
-863 AFLSYREQLVREVL
+863 YRDQLVSEVHAQI
-877 SQTNALNTKL
+877 SALNTKL

-914 INLTKYIAPLVFNE
+914 MNLTKYIAPLVFNG

-943 IMEAQLSGE
+943 IMEAQLSE
-952 SISIFRTKIKTVAE
+952 RPINLYRSKIKAVAE
-966 KLLTKSSIKA
+966 KLLKKTSIKV
-976 VRDHLPRLQLLSVNS
+976 VRDNLPRLQLLSVNS
-991 YYEGLHVLDFEE
+991 YYDSLNVLDYEE
-1003 IRKEIRDLA
+1003 IRKEIRELA
-1012 QFAVDNSH
+1012 QFTVENGHEPLFIDFDDKVKTVD
-1020 IDPIFV
+1020 
-1026 DYDDEIKAVEVPE
+1026 VPSGT
-1039 DAKNPT
+1039 ANPT
-1045 PADNFEEYKKKV
+1045 SADNFEEYKKKV
-1057 DAYLA
+1057 DAYLS
-1062 EHMKDKAINKLRT
+1062 EHMKDEAINKLRT
-1075 NEPLTKDDFESL
+1075 NQPLTKNDFDNL

-1096 SEKMFNELSEGLSL
+1096 NEKKMFDQLSEGKSL
-1110 GIFIRRATKMDK
+1110 GVFIRWATKMDK
-1122 NAINSY
+1122 DAINNY
-1128 FAEFINDAA
+1128 FAEFINNTN

-1145 VQRLIDIIV
+1145 VQRLINIIV
-1154 EQGEINMEALMKGR
+1154 EQGEINMDALMKGR

-1179 FGSEAQNRIFAVI
+1179 FGKEAQNRIFDVV
-1192 RSINTNAREAA
+1192 RNINMNARDVA

>member
-1 MSNFDFLTYNQ
+1 MANFDFLSYDK
-12 NYSVFSQLAL
+12 NYSAFSQMAI

-30 NTVFASFAARKS
+30 NTVFAAFAARKS

-50 YSVDGDL
+50 YSVDPDL

-64 IQVLVHEPS
+64 IQVLVHESS
-73 FINIVP
+73 FVNAVP

-94 AGVHDTLSV
+94 SGVHDTLSV
-103 EKKYVLLSLKALFNF
+103 EKKYILLSLKALFNF

-125 YGSDY
+125 YGADY

-137 ESIPKNK
+137 DAIPKNK
-144 VVVAVKKMLKQE
+144 VVVAVKKPSQD
-156 ARHPEL
+156 EL
-162 VSGPVLTTDSDLR
+162 QKYKDEIDSK
-175 QNDRYAPHDNEPLEQ
+175 DN
-190 FKAELNAKDQTIEEL
+190 TIEEL

-220 ENSSN
+220 VHPSN
-225 KPELKVEDLSEF
+225 KPDLKVEDLSEF

-244 DEDLKTLGWRIDQV
+244 DEDLKTLGWRIDQL
-258 QVAEEYK
+258 QVVEEYK
-265 VDDMESITGKTGYI
+265 VDDMEGIPGKTGYI
-279 DYALFGRD
+279 DYVLFGKD
-287 GSPLAVVEA
+287 GAPLAVVEA

-319 KFGRRPFIFY
+319 KFNRRPFIFY
-329 TNGFETFFWDDT
+329 TNGFETFFWDDS
-341 QYAPRSVSMIFSQG
+341 QYAPRSVSTIFAMA

-361 DRRSLLQDLNHVK
+361 DRRNLLCDLNSVK
-374 INTEISSR
+374 INTEISGR

-389 RSICAEMEKRIR
+389 RSICAEMEKKIR

-442 VEQAYDAFRESCPDV
+442 VEQAYDAFRENCPDV
-457 TVCNLLDTKDK
+457 TVCNLLDAKDK
-468 EQNKGARIVFS
+468 AENKGARIVFS

-538 PRKDVEKS
+538 PRRDVDKS

-565 TAVNAGF
+565 TAVAANY
-572 LVPYHAIEKT
+572 LVPYHTIEKT

-588 GITRE
+588 GINKD
-593 NLSEEDLEKIR
+593 NLSEEDLEKVR
-604 REEEESEEPF
+604 RQEEESEEPF
-614 EEIPSKAINEYVFNE
+614 EEIPPKAINEYVFNE

-667 VDTFDKY
+667 VDTFNKY
-674 WPEYKGKMCQRIVCD
+674 WPQYKGKMCQRVVCD
-689 DSKVKA
+689 DAKVKS
-695 TIKEFKKS
+695 TIKEFKKT
-703 DSLLQIAVSVDML
+703 DSQLQIAVSVDML

-747 TRLAPNLLCTDETGS
+747 TRLAPNLVCTDETGS

-805 AIIKLLQDANNCH
+805 SVIKLLQD
-818 PEHIDRLSASLDS
+818 SAWADQKFLD
-831 ESTLATDSD
+831 
-840 LSQNDS
+840 
-846 GVQHNEG
+846 
-853 TPHDGAGAAD
+853 
-863 AFLSYREQLVREVL
+863 YRDQLVSEVHAQV
-877 SQTNALNTKL
+877 SALNTKL

-914 INLTKYIAPLVFNE
+914 MNLTKYIAPLVFNG

-943 IMEAQLSGE
+943 IMELQLSE
-952 SISIFRTKIKTVAE
+952 QPINLYRSKIKAVSE
-966 KLLTKSSIKA
+966 KLLKKTSIKV
-976 VRDHLPRLQLLSVNS
+976 VRDNLPRLQLLSVNS
-991 YYEGLHVLDFEE
+991 YYDSLNVLDYEE
-1003 IRKEIRDLA
+1003 IRKELRDLA
-1012 QFAVDNSH
+1012 QFSVDSGH
-1020 IDPIFV
+1020 DSIFV
-1026 DYDDEIKAVEVPE
+1026 DYDDNVTNVDIPAG
-1039 DAKNPT
+1039 AQNPT

-1057 DAYLA
+1057 DAYLS
-1062 EHMKDKAINKLRT
+1062 EHMKDEAINKLRT
-1075 NEPLTKDDFESL
+1075 NQPLTKDDFESL

-1096 SEKMFNELSEGLSL
+1096 DEKMFNELSEGRSL
-1110 GIFIRRATKMDK
+1110 GIFIRWATKMDK
-1122 NAINSY
+1122 DAINNY
-1128 FAEFINDAA
+1128 FAEFINNTN

-1145 VQRLIDIIV
+1145 VQRLINIIV
-1154 EQGEINMEALMKGR
+1154 EQGEINMDALMKGR
-1168 APFDRPKFFTL
+1168 APFDRPKFFML
-1179 FGSEAQNRIFAVI
+1179 FGKEAQNRIFDVV
-1192 RSINTNAREAA
+1192 RNINMNARDVA

>member
-1 MSNFDFLTYNQ
+1 M
-12 NYSVFSQLAL
+12 AI

-30 NTVFASFAARKS
+30 NTVFSAFAARKS

-50 YSVDGDL
+50 YSVDPDL

-64 IQVLVHEPS
+64 IQVLVHESS
-73 FINIVP
+73 FVNAVP

-94 AGVHDTLSV
+94 SGVHDTLSV

-137 ESIPKNK
+137 DAIPKNK
-144 VVVAVKKMLKQE
+144 VAVAIKKTSQD
-156 ARHPEL
+156 EL
-162 VSGPVLTTDSDLR
+162 QKYKDEIDSK
-175 QNDRYAPHDNEPLEQ
+175 DN
-190 FKAELNAKDQTIEEL
+190 TIEEL

-220 ENSSN
+220 VHPSN
-225 KPELKVEDLSEF
+225 KPDLKVEDLSEF

-258 QVAEEYK
+258 QVVEEYK
-265 VDDMESITGKTGYI
+265 VDDMEGIPGKTGYI
-279 DYALFGRD
+279 DYVLFGKD
-287 GSPLAVVEA
+287 GAPLAVVEA

-319 KFGRRPFIFY
+319 KFNRRPFIFY
-329 TNGFETFFWDDT
+329 TNGFETFFWDDN
-341 QYAPRSVSMIFSQG
+341 QYAPRSVSMIFAMA

-361 DRRSLLQDLNHVK
+361 DRRNLLYDLNSVK
-374 INTEISSR
+374 INTEISGR

-389 RSICAEMEKRIR
+389 RSICAEMEKKIR

-442 VEQAYDAFRESCPDV
+442 VEQAYDAFRENCPDV
-457 TVCNLLDTKDK
+457 TVCNLLDAKDK
-468 EQNKGARIVFS
+468 AENKGARIVFS

-538 PRKDVEKS
+538 PRRDVDKS

-565 TAVNAGF
+565 TAVAANY

-588 GITRE
+588 GINKD
-593 NLSEEDLEKIR
+593 NLSEEDLEKVR
-604 REEEESEEPF
+604 RQEEESEEPF
-614 EEIPSKAINEYVFNE
+614 EEIPPKAINEYVFNE

-647 GDKLGK
+647 GGDKLGK

-667 VDTFDKY
+667 VDTFDKF
-674 WPEYKGKMCQRIVCD
+674 WPQYKGKMCQRIVCD
-689 DSKVKA
+689 DSKVKS

-703 DSLLQIAVSVDML
+703 DSQLQIAVSVDML

-747 TRLAPNLLCTDETGS
+747 TRLAPNLVCTDETGS

-805 AIIKLLQDANNCH
+805 SVIKLLQD
-818 PEHIDRLSASLDS
+818 SAWADQKFLD
-831 ESTLATDSD
+831 
-840 LSQNDS
+840 
-846 GVQHNEG
+846 
-853 TPHDGAGAAD
+853 
-863 AFLSYREQLVREVL
+863 YRDQLVNEVHAQI
-877 SQTNALNTKL
+877 SALNTSL

-914 INLTKYIAPLVFNE
+914 MNLSKHIAPLVFNG

-943 IMEAQLSGE
+943 IMELQLSE
-952 SISIFRTKIKTVAE
+952 QPIDLYRSKIKAVAE
-966 KLLTKSSIKA
+966 RLLTKTSIKA
-976 VRDHLPRLQLLSVNS
+976 VRDHLPRLQHLSVSS
-991 YYEGLHVLDFEE
+991 YYDGLNVLDYEE
-1003 IRKEIRDLA
+1003 IRKEIRELA
-1012 QFAVDNSH
+1012 QFTVENGH
-1020 IDPIFV
+1020 EPIFI
-1026 DYDDEIKAVEVPE
+1026 DYDDTVKTVDVPGGT
-1039 DAKNPT
+1039 ANPT

-1057 DAYLA
+1057 DAYLS
-1062 EHMKDKAINKLRT
+1062 EHMKDEAINKLRT
-1075 NEPLTKDDFESL
+1075 NQPLTKDDFDSL

-1096 SEKMFNELSEGLSL
+1096 DEKMFDQLSEGKSL
-1110 GIFIRRATKMDK
+1110 GVFIRWATKMDK
-1122 NAINSY
+1122 DSINDY
-1128 FAEFINDAA
+1128 FAEFINDAN

-1145 VQRLIDIIV
+1145 VQHLINIIV
-1154 EQGEINMEALMKGR
+1154 EQGEINMDALMKGR
-1168 APFDRPKFFTL
+1168 APFDRPKFFML
-1179 FGSEAQNRIFAVI
+1179 FGKEAQNRIFAVV
-1192 RSINTNAREAA
+1192 RNINMNAREVA

>member
-1 MSNFDFLTYNQ
+1 MANFDFLTYDK
-12 NYSVFSQLAL
+12 NYSAFSQLAID
-22 QAELQYNK
+22 AERQYNK
-30 NTVFASFAARKS
+30 NTVFSVFAARKS

-57 HKPYDDS
+57 RKPYDDS
-64 IQVLVHEPS
+64 IQVLVHEPT
-73 FINIVP
+73 FVNAVP
-79 SNIRHDIQLVIKVGN
+79 SNILSDMQVVIKIGN
-94 AGVHDTLSV
+94 KGVHDTVVV
-103 EKKYVLLSLKALFNF
+103 EKKFALFSLKALFNF

-125 YGSDY
+125 YGMDY
-130 KQRTFSE
+130 KQRTFDINA
-137 ESIPKNK
+137 IPVNK
-144 VVVAVKKMLKQE
+144 VVIAKKPNREEIQKYKDEIEQKD
-156 ARHPEL
+156 
-162 VSGPVLTTDSDLR
+162 STISDL
-175 QNDRYAPHDNEPLEQ
+175 
-190 FKAELNAKDQTIEEL
+190 I
-205 KKQLAQA
+205 KQLAEA
-212 LASIQNNK
+212 KAEIQNRK
-220 ENSSN
+220 ENPVT
-225 KPELKVEDLSEF
+225 KPELKLEDLSEF

-244 DEDLKTLGWRIDQV
+244 DEDLKLIGWKIDQV
-258 QVAEEYK
+258 QVVEEYP
-265 VDDMESITGKTGYI
+265 VDDLENIPGKKGYI
-279 DYALFGRD
+279 DYALFGKD
-287 GSPLAVVEA
+287 GSPLAVIEA

-341 QYAPRSVSMIFSQG
+341 QYAPRTVSMIFSMD

-361 DRRSLLQDLNHVK
+361 DRRNLLSPLSSVK
-374 INTEISSR
+374 INTEISGR

-389 RSICAEMEKRIR
+389 RSICSEIEKKIR

-418 SIVDVLSRAH
+418 SIVDVLSRGH

-442 VEQAYDAFRESCPDV
+442 VEQAYDAFKENSPE
-457 TVCNLLDTKDK
+457 TTICNLLDSKDK

-524 FEYFDAYLVGLTAT
+524 FEYFDAFLVGLTAT
-538 PRKDVEKS
+538 PRKSVDAS

-565 TAVNAGF
+565 TAISDEY

-588 GITRE
+588 GINID
-593 NLSEEDLEKIR
+593 NLSEEDLEKIQEA
-604 REEEESEEPF
+604 EENGDEPF
-614 EEIPSKAINEYVFNE
+614 EEIPPKAINEYVFNE

-647 GDKLGK
+647 GGDKLGK

-667 VDTFDKY
+667 VDTFNKY
-674 WPEYKGKMCQRIVCD
+674 WPQYKGKMCQRVVCD
-689 DSKVKA
+689 DAKVKS

-703 DSLLQIAVSVDML
+703 DSQLQIAVSVDML

-747 TRLAPNLLCTDETGS
+747 TRLAPNLVCTDETGS

-805 AIIKLLQDANNCH
+805 SVIKLLQDSAWADQKF
-818 PEHIDRLSASLDS
+818 ID
-831 ESTLATDSD
+831 
-840 LSQNDS
+840 
-846 GVQHNEG
+846 
-853 TPHDGAGAAD
+853 
-863 AFLSYREQLVREVL
+863 YRDQLVSEVHAQI
-877 SQTNALNTKL
+877 SALNTKL

-914 INLTKYIAPLVFNE
+914 MNLTKYIAPLVFNG

-943 IMEAQLSGE
+943 IMEAQLSE
-952 SISIFRTKIKTVAE
+952 RPINLYRSKIKAVAE
-966 KLLTKSSIKA
+966 KLLKKTSIKV
-976 VRDHLPRLQLLSVNS
+976 VRDNLPRLQLLSVNS
-991 YYEGLHVLDFEE
+991 YYDSLNVLDYEE
-1003 IRKEIRDLA
+1003 IRKEIRELA
-1012 QFAVDNSH
+1012 QFTVENGHEPLFIDFDDKVKTVD
-1020 IDPIFV
+1020 
-1026 DYDDEIKAVEVPE
+1026 VPSGT
-1039 DAKNPT
+1039 ANPT
-1045 PADNFEEYKKKV
+1045 SADNFEEYKKKV
-1057 DAYLA
+1057 DAYLS
-1062 EHMKDKAINKLRT
+1062 EHMKDEAINKLRT
-1075 NEPLTKDDFESL
+1075 NQPLTKNDFDNL

-1096 SEKMFNELSEGLSL
+1096 NEKKMFDQLSEGKSL
-1110 GIFIRRATKMDK
+1110 GVFIRWATKMDK
-1122 NAINSY
+1122 DAINNY
-1128 FAEFINDAA
+1128 FAEFINNTN

-1145 VQRLIDIIV
+1145 VQRLINIIV
-1154 EQGEINMEALMKGR
+1154 EQGEINMDALMKGR

-1179 FGSEAQNRIFAVI
+1179 FGKEAQNRIFDVV
-1192 RSINTNAREAA
+1192 RNINMNARDVA

>member
-1 MSNFDFLTYNQ
+1 MDVILTKGKQFMANFDFLTYDT
-12 NYSVFSQLAL
+12 NYSAFSQMAI

-30 NTVFASFAARKS
+30 NTVFSAFAARKS

-50 YSVDGDL
+50 YSVDPDL

-64 IQVLVHEPS
+64 IQVLVHESS
-73 FINIVP
+73 FVNTVP

-94 AGVHDTLSV
+94 SGVHDTLSV

-125 YGSDY
+125 YGADY

-137 ESIPKNK
+137 DAIPKNK
-144 VVVAVKKMLKQE
+144 VVVAVKKPSQD
-156 ARHPEL
+156 EL
-162 VSGPVLTTDSDLR
+162 QKYKDEIDSK
-175 QNDRYAPHDNEPLEQ
+175 DN
-190 FKAELNAKDQTIEEL
+190 TIEEL

-220 ENSSN
+220 THPSS
-225 KPELKVEDLSEF
+225 KPDLKVEDLSEF

-258 QVAEEYK
+258 QVVEEYK
-265 VDDMESITGKTGYI
+265 VDDMEGIPGKTGYI
-279 DYALFGRD
+279 DYVLFGKD
-287 GSPLAVVEA
+287 GAPLAVVEA

-319 KFGRRPFIFY
+319 KFNRRPFIFY
-329 TNGFETFFWDDT
+329 TNGFETFFWDDS
-341 QYAPRSVSMIFSQG
+341 QYAPRSVSMIFAMA

-361 DRRSLLQDLNHVK
+361 DRRNLLCDLNSVK
-374 INTEISSR
+374 INTEISGR

-389 RSICAEMEKRIR
+389 RSICAEMEKKIR

-442 VEQAYDAFRESCPDV
+442 VEQAYDAFRENCPDV
-457 TVCNLLDTKDK
+457 TVCNLLDAKDK
-468 EQNKGARIVFS
+468 AENKGARIVFS

-538 PRKDVEKS
+538 PRRDVDKS

-565 TAVNAGF
+565 TAVAANY

-588 GITRE
+588 GINKD
-593 NLSEEDLEKIR
+593 NLSEEDLEKVR
-604 REEEESEEPF
+604 RQEEESEEPF
-614 EEIPSKAINEYVFNE
+614 EEIPPKAINEYVFNE

-647 GDKLGK
+647 GGDKLGK

-667 VDTFDKY
+667 VDTFDKF
-674 WPEYKGKMCQRIVCD
+674 WPQYKGKMCQRIVCD
-689 DSKVKA
+689 DSKVKS

-703 DSLLQIAVSVDML
+703 DSQLQIAVSVDML

-747 TRLAPNLLCTDETGS
+747 TRLAPNLVCTDETGS

-805 AIIKLLQDANNCH
+805 SVIKLLQDSTWA
-818 PEHIDRLSASLDS
+818 DQKFLD
-831 ESTLATDSD
+831 
-840 LSQNDS
+840 
-846 GVQHNEG
+846 
-853 TPHDGAGAAD
+853 
-863 AFLSYREQLVREVL
+863 YRNQLVNEVHAQV
-877 SQTNALNTKL
+877 SALNTKL

-905 FECLTDEDV
+905 FECLTNEDV
-914 INLTKYIAPLVFNE
+914 MNLTKYIAPLVFNG

-943 IMEAQLSGE
+943 IMESQLSE
-952 SISIFRTKIKTVAE
+952 QPINLYRSKIKAVAE
-966 KLLTKSSIKA
+966 KLLTKTSIKA
-976 VRDHLPRLQLLSVNS
+976 VRDHLPRLQHLSVSS
-991 YYEGLHVLDFEE
+991 YYDGLNVLDYEE
-1003 IRKEIRDLA
+1003 IRKEIRELA
-1012 QFAVDNSH
+1012 QFTVENGH
-1020 IDPIFV
+1020 EPLFI
-1026 DYDDEIKAVEVPE
+1026 DYDDTVTPVDIPDGTA
-1039 DAKNPT
+1039 NPT

-1057 DAYLA
+1057 DTYLS
-1062 EHMKDKAINKLRT
+1062 EHMKDEAINKLRT
-1075 NEPLTKDDFESL
+1075 NQPLTKDDFDSL

-1096 SEKMFNELSEGLSL
+1096 NEKLFDQLSEGKSL
-1110 GIFIRRATKMDK
+1110 GVFIRWATKMDK
-1122 NAINSY
+1122 NSINDY
-1128 FAEFINDAA
+1128 FAEFINDAN

-1145 VQRLIDIIV
+1145 VQRLINIIV
-1154 EQGEINMEALMKGR
+1154 EQGEINMDALMKGR
-1168 APFDRPKFFTL
+1168 APFDRPKFFML
-1179 FGSEAQNRIFAVI
+1179 FGKEAQNRIFAVV
-1192 RSINTNAREAA
+1192 RNINMNAREVA

>member
-1 MSNFDFLTYNQ
+1 MANFDFLTYDK
-12 NYSVFSQLAL
+12 NYFAFSQMAI

-30 NTVFASFAARKS
+30 NTVFAAFAARKS

-50 YSVDGDL
+50 YSVDPDL

-64 IQVLVHEPS
+64 IQVLVHESS
-73 FINIVP
+73 FVNAVP
-79 SNIRHDIQLVIKVGN
+79 SNIRHDMQLVIKVGN
-94 AGVHDTLSV
+94 SGVHDTLAV

-130 KQRTFSE
+130 KQRIFSE
-137 ESIPKNK
+137 EAIPKNK
-144 VVVAVKKMLKQE
+144 VVVVVKKTPKQVRGDSE
-156 ARHPEL
+156 VQRTNEGHAEL
-162 VSGPVLTTDSDLR
+162 VSVSF
-175 QNDRYAPHDNEPLEQ
+175 EQ
-190 FKAELNAKDQTIEEL
+190 YKAELESKDSTIEEL
-205 KKQLAQA
+205 KKQLAEA
-212 LASIQNNK
+212 LSSIQNNK
-220 ENSSN
+220 DHPSN
-225 KPELKVEDLSEF
+225 KPELKVEDLTEF

-258 QVAEEYK
+258 QVIEEYK
-265 VDDMESITGKTGYI
+265 VDDMEGIPGKTGYI
-279 DYALFGRD
+279 DYVLFGKD

-312 YADCLER
+312 YADCLQR
-319 KFGRRPFIFY
+319 KFNRRPFIFY
-329 TNGFETFFWDDT
+329 TNGFETFFWDDK
-341 QYAPRSVSMIFSQG
+341 QYAPRSVSMIFAMA

-361 DRRSLLQDLNHVK
+361 DRRNLLCDLNSVK
-374 INTEISSR
+374 INTDISGR

-389 RSICAEMEKRIR
+389 RSICAEMEKKIR

-442 VEQAYDAFRESCPDV
+442 VEQAYDAFRENCPDV
-457 TVCNLLDTKDK
+457 TVCNLLDAKDK
-468 EQNKGARIVFS
+468 AENKGARIVFS

-497 RTFTPAHFDLI
+497 RIFTPAHFDLI

-514 RSIFKKYRAI
+514 RSIFKKYRTI

-538 PRKDVEKS
+538 PRRDVDKS

-565 TAVNAGF
+565 TAVTANY

-588 GITRE
+588 GITKE
-593 NLSEEDLEKIR
+593 NLSDDDLEKVR
-604 REEEESEEPF
+604 RQEEESEEPF

-636 EDLMTKGIKTG
+636 EDLMTKGIRTD

-667 VDTFDKY
+667 VDTFDKF
-674 WPEYKGKMCQRIVCD
+674 WPQYKGKMCQRIVCD
-689 DSKVKA
+689 DSKVKS

-703 DSLLQIAVSVDML
+703 DSQLQIAVSVDML

-747 TRLAPNLLCTDETGS
+747 TRLAQNLVCTDETGS

-805 AIIKLLQDANNCH
+805 SVIKLLQDSAWADQKF
-818 PEHIDRLSASLDS
+818 ID
-831 ESTLATDSD
+831 
-840 LSQNDS
+840 
-846 GVQHNEG
+846 
-853 TPHDGAGAAD
+853 
-863 AFLSYREQLVREVL
+863 YRDQLVNEVHTQI
-877 SQTNALNTKL
+877 SALNTKL

-914 INLTKYIAPLVFNE
+914 MNLTKHIAPLVFNG
-928 ELDQYAKGFDNFCYG
+928 ELDSYAKGFDNFCYG
-943 IMEAQLSGE
+943 IMEAQLSKQ
-952 SISIFRTKIKTVAE
+952 SISFYRSKIKVVAE
-966 KLLTKSSIKA
+966 KLLTKASIKA
-976 VRDHLPRLQLLSVNS
+976 VRDHLPRLQHLSVNS
-991 YYEGLHVLDFEE
+991 YYDDLNVVDYEE

-1012 QFAVDNSH
+1012 QFSVDNRY
-1020 IDPIFV
+1020 DPIFV
-1026 DYDDEIKAVEVPE
+1026 DYDDTVITVDVP
-1039 DAKNPT
+1039 AGAQNPT

-1057 DAYLA
+1057 DAYLS
-1062 EHMKDKAINKLRT
+1062 EHMKDESINKLRT
-1075 NEPLTKDDFESL
+1075 NQPLTKNDFDSL

-1096 SEKMFNELSEGLSL
+1096 NEKMFNELSEGRSL
-1110 GIFIRRATKMDK
+1110 GIFIRWATKMDK
-1122 NAINSY
+1122 DAINNY
-1128 FAEFINDAA
+1128 FAEFINDAN
-1137 MNSMQIEF
+1137 MNNLQIEF
-1145 VQRLIDIIV
+1145 VQRLINIIV
-1154 EQGEINMEALMKGR
+1154 EQGEINVDALMKGR
-1168 APFDRPKFFTL
+1168 APFDRPKLFTV
-1179 FGSEAQNRIFAVI
+1179 FGTEAQNRIFAVV
-1192 RSINTNAREAA
+1192 RSINMNAREVA

>member
-1 MSNFDFLTYNQ
+1 MDVILTKGKQFMANFDFLTYDT
-12 NYSVFSQLAL
+12 NYSAFSQMAI

-30 NTVFASFAARKS
+30 NTVFSAFAARKS

-50 YSVDGDL
+50 YSVDPDL

-64 IQVLVHEPS
+64 IQVLVHESS
-73 FINIVP
+73 FVNAVP

-94 AGVHDTLSV
+94 SGVHDTLSV

-137 ESIPKNK
+137 DAIPKNK
-144 VVVAVKKMLKQE
+144 VVVAIKKPSQD
-156 ARHPEL
+156 EL
-162 VSGPVLTTDSDLR
+162 QKYKDEIDSK
-175 QNDRYAPHDNEPLEQ
+175 DN
-190 FKAELNAKDQTIEEL
+190 TIEEL

-220 ENSSN
+220 IHPSS
-225 KPELKVEDLSEF
+225 KPDLKVEDLSEF

-258 QVAEEYK
+258 QVVEEYK
-265 VDDMESITGKTGYI
+265 VNDMEGIPGKIGYI
-279 DYALFGRD
+279 DYVLFGKD
-287 GSPLAVVEA
+287 GAPLAVVEA

-319 KFGRRPFIFY
+319 KFNRRPFIFY
-329 TNGFETFFWDDT
+329 TNGFETFFWDDN
-341 QYAPRSVSMIFSQG
+341 QYAPRSVSMIFAMA

-361 DRRSLLQDLNHVK
+361 DRRNLLCDLNSVK
-374 INTEISSR
+374 INTEISGR

-389 RSICAEMEKRIR
+389 RSICAEMEKKIR

-406 MATGTGKTRTAI
+406 MATGSGKTRTAI

-442 VEQAYDAFRESCPDV
+442 VEQAYDAFRENCPDV
-457 TVCNLLDTKDK
+457 TVCNLLDAKDK
-468 EQNKGARIVFS
+468 AENKGARIVFS

-538 PRKDVEKS
+538 PRRDVDKS

-565 TAVNAGF
+565 TAVAANY

-588 GITRE
+588 GINKD
-593 NLSEEDLEKIR
+593 NLSEEDLEKVCR
-604 REEEESEEPF
+604 QEEESEEPF
-614 EEIPSKAINEYVFNE
+614 EEIPPKAINEYVFNE

-647 GDKLGK
+647 GGDKLGK

-667 VDTFDKY
+667 VDTFDKF
-674 WPEYKGKMCQRIVCD
+674 WPQYKGKMCQRIVCD
-689 DSKVKA
+689 DSKVKS

-703 DSLLQIAVSVDML
+703 DSQLQIAVSVDML

-747 TRLAPNLLCTDETGS
+747 TRLAPNLVCTDETGS

-805 AIIKLLQDANNCH
+805 SVIKLLQD
-818 PEHIDRLSASLDS
+818 SAWADQKFLD
-831 ESTLATDSD
+831 
-840 LSQNDS
+840 
-846 GVQHNEG
+846 
-853 TPHDGAGAAD
+853 
-863 AFLSYREQLVREVL
+863 YRDQLVNEVHA
-877 SQTNALNTKL
+877 QITALNTSL

-914 INLTKYIAPLVFNE
+914 MNLTKYIAPLVFNG

-943 IMEAQLSGE
+943 IMELQLLEQPIDLYRS
-952 SISIFRTKIKTVAE
+952 KIKAVAE
-966 KLLTKSSIKA
+966 RLLTKTSIKA
-976 VRDHLPRLQLLSVNS
+976 VREHLPRLQHLSVSS
-991 YYEGLHVLDFEE
+991 YYDGLNVLDYEE
-1003 IRKEIRDLA
+1003 IRKEIRELA
-1012 QFAVDNSH
+1012 QFTVENGH
-1020 IDPIFV
+1020 EPIFI
-1026 DYDDEIKAVEVPE
+1026 DYDDTVKTVEVPGGT
-1039 DAKNPT
+1039 ANPT

-1057 DAYLA
+1057 DAYLS
-1062 EHMKDKAINKLRT
+1062 EHMKDEAINKLRT
-1075 NEPLTKDDFESL
+1075 NQPLSKDDFDSL

-1096 SEKMFNELSEGLSL
+1096 DEKMFDQLSEGKSL
-1110 GIFIRRATKMDK
+1110 GVFIRWATKMDK
-1122 NAINSY
+1122 NSINDY
-1128 FAEFINDAA
+1128 FAEFINDAN

-1145 VQRLIDIIV
+1145 VQRLINIIV
-1154 EQGEINMEALMKGR
+1154 EQGEINMEALMRGKL
-1168 APFDRPKFFTL
+1168 PFDRPKVYAL
-1179 FGSEAQNRIFAVI
+1179 FGEEARNRIFAVVKN
-1192 RSINTNAREAA
+1192 INMNARDVA

>member
-1 MSNFDFLTYNQ
+1 MANFDFLTYDT
-12 NYSVFSQLAL
+12 NYSAFSQMAI

-30 NTVFASFAARKS
+30 NTVFSAFAARKS

-50 YSVDGDL
+50 YSVDPDL

-64 IQVLVHEPS
+64 IQVLVHESS
-73 FINIVP
+73 FVNAVP

-94 AGVHDTLSV
+94 SGVHDTLSV

-137 ESIPKNK
+137 DAIPKNK
-144 VVVAVKKMLKQE
+144 VVVAIKKPSQD
-156 ARHPEL
+156 EL
-162 VSGPVLTTDSDLR
+162 QKYKDEIDSK
-175 QNDRYAPHDNEPLEQ
+175 DN
-190 FKAELNAKDQTIEEL
+190 TIEEL

-220 ENSSN
+220 IHPSN
-225 KPELKVEDLSEF
+225 KPDLKVEDLSEF

-258 QVAEEYK
+258 QVVEEYK
-265 VDDMESITGKTGYI
+265 VDDMEGIPGKTGYI
-279 DYALFGRD
+279 DYVLFGKD
-287 GSPLAVVEA
+287 GAPLAVVEA

-319 KFGRRPFIFY
+319 KFNRRPFIFY
-329 TNGFETFFWDDT
+329 TNGFETFFWDDS
-341 QYAPRSVSMIFSQG
+341 QYAPRSVSMIFAMA

-361 DRRSLLQDLNHVK
+361 DRRNLLCDLNSVK
-374 INTEISSR
+374 INTEISGR

-389 RSICAEMEKRIR
+389 RSICAEMEKKIR

-418 SIVDVLSRAH
+418 SIVDVLSRGH

-442 VEQAYDAFRESCPDV
+442 VEQAYDAFRENCPDV
-457 TVCNLLDTKDK
+457 TVCNLLDAKDK
-468 EQNKGARIVFS
+468 AENKGARIVFS

-538 PRKDVEKS
+538 PRRDVDKS

-565 TAVNAGF
+565 TAVAANY

-588 GITRE
+588 GINKD
-593 NLSEEDLEKIR
+593 NLSEEDLEKVR
-604 REEEESEEPF
+604 RQEEESEEPF
-614 EEIPSKAINEYVFNE
+614 EEIPPKAINEYVFNE

-647 GDKLGK
+647 GGDKLGK

-667 VDTFDKY
+667 VDTFDKF
-674 WPEYKGKMCQRIVCD
+674 WPQYKGKMCQRIVCD
-689 DSKVKA
+689 DSKVKS

-703 DSLLQIAVSVDML
+703 DSQLQIAVSVDML

-747 TRLAPNLLCTDETGS
+747 TRLAPNLVCTDETGS

-805 AIIKLLQDANNCH
+805 SVIKLLQD
-818 PEHIDRLSASLDS
+818 SAWADQKFLD
-831 ESTLATDSD
+831 
-840 LSQNDS
+840 
-846 GVQHNEG
+846 
-853 TPHDGAGAAD
+853 
-863 AFLSYREQLVREVL
+863 YRDQLVNEVHA
-877 SQTNALNTKL
+877 QITALNTSL

-914 INLTKYIAPLVFNE
+914 MNLTKYIAPLVFNG

-943 IMEAQLSGE
+943 IMELQLSE
-952 SISIFRTKIKTVAE
+952 QPIDLYRSKIKTVAE
-966 KLLTKSSIKA
+966 KLLKKTSIKV
-976 VRDHLPRLQLLSVNS
+976 VRDNLPRLQLLSVNS
-991 YYEGLHVLDFEE
+991 YYDSLNVLDYEE

-1012 QFAVDNSH
+1012 QFTVENGHEPLFIDFDDKVKTVD
-1020 IDPIFV
+1020 
-1026 DYDDEIKAVEVPE
+1026 VPGGT
-1039 DAKNPT
+1039 ANPT

-1057 DAYLA
+1057 DAYLS
-1062 EHMKDKAINKLRT
+1062 EHMKDEAINKLRT
-1075 NEPLTKDDFESL
+1075 NQPLTKDDFDSL

-1096 SEKMFNELSEGLSL
+1096 DEKMFDQLSEGKSL
-1110 GIFIRRATKMDK
+1110 GVFIRWATKMDK
-1122 NAINSY
+1122 DSINDY
-1128 FAEFINDAA
+1128 FAEFINDAN

-1145 VQRLIDIIV
+1145 VQRLINIIV
-1154 EQGEINMEALMKGR
+1154 EQGEINMDALMKGR

-1179 FGSEAQNRIFAVI
+1179 FGTEAQNRIFAVV
-1192 RSINTNAREAA
+1192 RSINMNAREVA

>member
-1 MSNFDFLTYNQ
+1 MANFDFLTYDK
-12 NYSVFSQLAL
+12 NYSAFSQLAID
-22 QAELQYNK
+22 AERQYNK
-30 NTVFASFAARKS
+30 NTVFSVFAARKS

-57 HKPYDDS
+57 RKPYDDS
-64 IQVLVHEPS
+64 IQVLVHEPT
-73 FINIVP
+73 FVNAVP
-79 SNIRHDIQLVIKVGN
+79 SNILSDMQVVIKIGN
-94 AGVHDTLSV
+94 KGVHDTVVV
-103 EKKYVLLSLKALFNF
+103 EKKFALFSLKALFNF

-125 YGSDY
+125 YGMDY
-130 KQRTFSE
+130 KQRTFDINA
-137 ESIPKNK
+137 IPVNK
-144 VVVAVKKMLKQE
+144 VVIAKKPNREEIQKYKDEIEQKD
-156 ARHPEL
+156 
-162 VSGPVLTTDSDLR
+162 STISDL
-175 QNDRYAPHDNEPLEQ
+175 
-190 FKAELNAKDQTIEEL
+190 I
-205 KKQLAQA
+205 KQLAEA
-212 LASIQNNK
+212 KAEIQNRK
-220 ENSSN
+220 ENPVT
-225 KPELKVEDLSEF
+225 KPELKLEDLSEF

-244 DEDLKTLGWRIDQV
+244 DEDLKLIGWKIDQV
-258 QVAEEYK
+258 QVVEEYP
-265 VDDMESITGKTGYI
+265 VDDLENIPGKKGYI
-279 DYALFGRD
+279 DYALFGKD
-287 GSPLAVVEA
+287 GSPLAVIEA

-341 QYAPRSVSMIFSQG
+341 QYAPRTVSMIFSMD

-361 DRRSLLQDLNHVK
+361 DRRNLLSPLSSVK
-374 INTEISSR
+374 INTEISGR

-389 RSICAEMEKRIR
+389 RSICSEIEKKIR

-418 SIVDVLSRAH
+418 SIVDVLSRGH

-442 VEQAYDAFRESCPDV
+442 VEQAYDAFKENSPE
-457 TVCNLLDTKDK
+457 TTICNLLDSKDK

-524 FEYFDAYLVGLTAT
+524 FEYFDAFLVGLTAT
-538 PRKDVEKS
+538 PRKSVDAS

-565 TAVNAGF
+565 TAISDEY

-588 GITRE
+588 GINID
-593 NLSEEDLEKIR
+593 NLSEEDLEKIQEA
-604 REEEESEEPF
+604 EENGDEPF
-614 EEIPSKAINEYVFNE
+614 EEIPPKAINEYVFNE

-647 GDKLGK
+647 GGDKLGK

-667 VDTFDKY
+667 VDTFNKY
-674 WPEYKGKMCQRIVCD
+674 WPQYKGKMCQRVVCD
-689 DSKVKA
+689 DSKVKS

-703 DSLLQIAVSVDML
+703 DSQLQIAVSVDML

-747 TRLAPNLLCTDETGS
+747 TRLAPNLVCTDETGS

-805 AIIKLLQDANNCH
+805 SVIKLLQDSAWADQKF
-818 PEHIDRLSASLDS
+818 ID
-831 ESTLATDSD
+831 
-840 LSQNDS
+840 
-846 GVQHNEG
+846 
-853 TPHDGAGAAD
+853 
-863 AFLSYREQLVREVL
+863 YRDQLVSEVHAQI
-877 SQTNALNTKL
+877 SALNTKL

-914 INLTKYIAPLVFNE
+914 MNLTKYIAPLVFNG

-943 IMEAQLSGE
+943 IMEAQLSE
-952 SISIFRTKIKTVAE
+952 RPINLYRSKIKAVAE
-966 KLLTKSSIKA
+966 KLLKKTSIKV
-976 VRDHLPRLQLLSVNS
+976 VRDNLPRLQLLSVNS
-991 YYEGLHVLDFEE
+991 YYDSLNVLDYEE
-1003 IRKEIRDLA
+1003 IRKEIRELA
-1012 QFAVDNSH
+1012 QFTVKNGHEPLFIDFDDKVKTVD
-1020 IDPIFV
+1020 
-1026 DYDDEIKAVEVPE
+1026 VPSGT
-1039 DAKNPT
+1039 ANPT
-1045 PADNFEEYKKKV
+1045 SADNFEEYKKKV
-1057 DAYLA
+1057 DAYLS
-1062 EHMKDKAINKLRT
+1062 EHMKDEAINKLRT
-1075 NEPLTKDDFESL
+1075 NQPLTKNDFDNL

-1096 SEKMFNELSEGLSL
+1096 NEKKMFDQLSEGKSL
-1110 GIFIRRATKMDK
+1110 GVFIRWATKMDK
-1122 NAINSY
+1122 DAINNY
-1128 FAEFINDAA
+1128 FAEFINNTN

-1145 VQRLIDIIV
+1145 VQRLINIIV
-1154 EQGEINMEALMKGR
+1154 EQGEINMDALMKGR

-1179 FGSEAQNRIFAVI
+1179 FGKEAQNRIFDVV
-1192 RSINTNAREAA
+1192 RNINMNARDVA

>member
-1 MSNFDFLTYNQ
+1 MSNFGFLTYDK
-12 NYSVFSQLAL
+12 NYSAFSQLAI

-30 NTVFASFAARKS
+30 NTVFAAFAARKS

-50 YSVDGDL
+50 YSVDPDL
-57 HKPYDDS
+57 HKPYEDS
-64 IQVLVHEPS
+64 IQVLVHES
-73 FINIVP
+73 TFVNAVP
-79 SNIRHDIQLVIKVGN
+79 SNIRNDMQLVIKVGN
-94 AGVHDTLSV
+94 SGVHDTLSV

-137 ESIPKNK
+137 DAIPKAK
-144 VVVAVKKMLKQE
+144 VVVVKKPNKE
-156 ARHPEL
+156 EL
-162 VSGPVLTTDSDLR
+162 QKYKDEIDS
-175 QNDRYAPHDNEPLEQ
+175 
-190 FKAELNAKDQTIEEL
+190 KDSTIEEL
-205 KKQLAQA
+205 KKQLAEA
-212 LASIQNNK
+212 LATIKGNK
-220 ENSSN
+220 ANPSA
-225 KPELKVEDLSEF
+225 KPELKIEDLSEF

-258 QVAEEYK
+258 QVVEEYK
-265 VDDMESITGKTGYI
+265 VDDMEGIPGKQGFI
-279 DYALFGRD
+279 DYALFGKD
-287 GSPLAVVEA
+287 GAPLAVIEA
-296 KKTTKDPNV
+296 KKTTKDPNI

-329 TNGFETFFWDDT
+329 SNGFETFFWDDT
-341 QYAPRSVSMIFSQG
+341 QYAPRTVSMVFAME

-361 DRRSLLQDLNHVK
+361 DRRSLLCDLNTVK
-374 INTEISSR
+374 INTEISGR

-389 RSICAEMEKRIR
+389 RSICAEIEKKIR

-442 VEQAYDAFRESCPDV
+442 VEQAYDAFRENCPDV
-457 TVCNLLDTKDK
+457 TVCNLLDSKDK
-468 EQNKGARIVFS
+468 AENKGARIVFS

-538 PRKDVEKS
+538 PRRDVDKS

-565 TAVNAGF
+565 TAVDAGF

-588 GITRE
+588 GINKD
-593 NLSEEDLEKIR
+593 NLSEEDLEKVR
-604 REEEESEEPF
+604 RQEEESEEPF
-614 EEIPSKAINEYVFNE
+614 EEIPPKAINEYVFNE

-647 GDKLGK
+647 GGDKLGK

-667 VDTFDKY
+667 VKTFDKF
-674 WPEYKGKMCQRIVCD
+674 WPQYKGKMCQRIVCD

-703 DSLLQIAVSVDML
+703 DSQLQIAVSVDML

-747 TRLAPNLLCTDETGS
+747 TRLAPELVCTDETGS

-777 FEFFREEKNGIEGAS
+777 FEYFREAKNGIEGAC

-805 AIIKLLQDANNCH
+805 AVIKLLQDSAWVDQKF
-818 PEHIDRLSASLDS
+818 ID
-831 ESTLATDSD
+831 
-840 LSQNDS
+840 
-846 GVQHNEG
+846 
-853 TPHDGAGAAD
+853 
-863 AFLSYREQLVREVL
+863 YRNQLVNEVHT
-877 SQTNALNTKL
+877 QIAALNTKL

-899 FQNEKS
+899 FQNEKT
-905 FECLTDEDV
+905 FEYLTDEDV
-914 INLTKYIAPLVFNE
+914 INLSKYIAPLIFNE

-943 IMEAQLSGE
+943 IMEAQLSNQPIDLYR
-952 SISIFRTKIKTVAE
+952 SKIKYVAE
-966 KLLTKSSIKA
+966 KLLRKTSIKA
-976 VRDHLPRLQLLSVNS
+976 VRDHLSRLQHLAVNS
-991 YYEGLHVLDFEE
+991 YYDGLNVLDYEE
-1003 IRKEIRDLA
+1003 IRKEIRELA
-1012 QFAVDNSH
+1012 QFAVDKGH
-1020 IDPIFV
+1020 EPVFV
-1026 DYDDEIKAVEVPE
+1026 DYDDKIITVDVPGGTPS
-1039 DAKNPT
+1039 PT

-1057 DAYLA
+1057 DAYLS
-1062 EHMKDKAINKLRT
+1062 EHMQDEAINKLRT
-1075 NEPLTKDDFESL
+1075 NQPLTKEDFDSL
-1087 NHIFKEELG
+1087 NHIFTEELG
-1096 SEKMFNELSEGLSL
+1096 NKDLFTQLSQGKSL
-1110 GIFIRRATKMDK
+1110 GVFIRWATKMDK
-1122 NAINSY
+1122 DAINDY
-1128 FAEFINDAA
+1128 FAEFINEAN
-1137 MNSMQIEF
+1137 MNNMQIEF

-1154 EQGEINMEALMKGR
+1154 EQGEINIDALIKGR
-1168 APFDRPKFFTL
+1168 APFDRPKFFML
-1179 FGSEAQNRIFAVI
+1179 FGEEIRNKIYAAVTKLN
-1192 RSINTNAREAA
+1192 SNAKDVA

>member
-1 MSNFDFLTYNQ
+1 MANFDFLTYDK
-12 NYSVFSQLAL
+12 NYSAFSQMAI
-22 QAELQYNK
+22 QAELQYNR
-30 NTVFASFAARKS
+30 NTVFAAFAARKS

-64 IQVLVHEPS
+64 IQTLVHESS
-73 FINIVP
+73 FINAVP
-79 SNIRHDIQLVIKVGN
+79 SDIRRDMQMVIKVGN
-94 AGVHDTLSV
+94 SGVHDTFAV

-130 KQRTFSE
+130 RQRTFCE
-137 ESIPKNK
+137 DAIPKNK
-144 VVVAVKKMLKQE
+144 VVVSVKAPSQDEIKKYRE
-156 ARHPEL
+156 EL
-162 VSGPVLTTDSDLR
+162 ESK
-175 QNDRYAPHDNEPLEQ
+175 DN
-190 FKAELNAKDQTIEEL
+190 TIEEL
-205 KKQLAQA
+205 KKQLAEA
-212 LASIQNNK
+212 LAAIQGNK
-220 ENSSN
+220 ENPSA
-225 KPELKVEDLSEF
+225 KPELKLEDLSEF

-258 QVAEEYK
+258 QVVEEYK
-265 VDDMESITGKTGYI
+265 VCDMEGVPGKIGFI
-279 DYALFGRD
+279 DYALFGKD
-287 GSPLAVVEA
+287 GSPLAVIEA
-296 KKTTKDPNV
+296 KKTTKDANV

-341 QYAPRSVSMIFSQG
+341 QYAPRSVSMIFSMN

-361 DRRSLLQDLNHVK
+361 DRRSLLVDLKQIK
-374 INTEISSR
+374 INTDISGR

-389 RSICAEMEKRIR
+389 RSICSEMEKKIR

-442 VEQAYDAFRESCPDV
+442 VEQAYDAFRENCPDV
-457 TVCNLLDTKDK
+457 TVCNLLDSKDK
-468 EQNKGARIVFS
+468 AENKGARIVFS

-484 LNAIDTEKNKDGN
+484 LNAIDTEKNRDGN

-508 IIDEAH
+508 IVDEAH

-524 FEYFDAYLVGLTAT
+524 FEYFDSYLVGLTAT
-538 PRKDVEKS
+538 PRRDVDKS

-565 TAVNAGF
+565 TAVSANY

-593 NLSEEDLEKIR
+593 NLSESDLEKIR
-604 REEEESEEPF
+604 RQEEESEEPF
-614 EEIPSKAINEYVFNE
+614 EEVPPGAINDYVFNE

-636 EDLMTKGIKTG
+636 EDLMMKGIRTG

-674 WPEYKGKMCQRIVCD
+674 WPQYKGKMCQRIVCD
-689 DSKVKA
+689 DSKVKS
-695 TIKEFKKS
+695 TIKEFKKT
-703 DSLLQIAVSVDML
+703 DSQLQIAVSVDML

-747 TRLAPNLLCTDETGS
+747 TRLAPNLVCTDETGS
-762 YVGKKYFYIFDYLRN
+762 YIGKKYFYIFDYLRN
-777 FEFFREEKNGIEGAS
+777 FEFFREEKNSIEGSS
-792 GKSVSERIFAHKC
+792 GKSLSERIFAHKC
-805 AIIKLLQDANNCH
+805 SVIKLLQDSAWADQKF
-818 PEHIDRLSASLDS
+818 IDYRNRLVS
-831 ESTLATDSD
+831 
-840 LSQNDS
+840 
-846 GVQHNEG
+846 
-853 TPHDGAGAAD
+853 
-863 AFLSYREQLVREVL
+863 EVL
-877 SQTNALNTKL
+877 EQTKALNVNL

-899 FQNEKS
+899 FQDEKN
-905 FECLTDEDV
+905 FECLSDEDV
-914 INLTKYIAPLVFNE
+914 TDLEKYIAPLVFNGE
-928 ELDQYAKGFDNFCYG
+928 PDQYAKGFDNFCYG
-943 IMEAQLSGE
+943 IMEAHLSE
-952 SISIFRTKIKTVAE
+952 KPINLYRSRIRTVSE
-966 KLLTKSSIKA
+966 KLLTKTSIKA
-976 VRDHLPRLQLLSVNS
+976 VRDHLPRLQNLSLDS
-991 YYEGLHVLDFEE
+991 FYDGLTVLDYEE
-1003 IRKEIRDLA
+1003 IRNEIRGLA
-1012 QFAVDNSH
+1012 QFAVDGSH
-1020 IDPIFV
+1020 VDPIFV
-1026 DYDDEIKAVEVPE
+1026 DYGDSMKSVDVPE
-1039 DAKNPT
+1039 GSPNPA
-1045 PADNFEEYKKKV
+1045 PADSFEEYKKKV
-1057 DAYLA
+1057 DAYLS
-1062 EHMKDKAINKLRT
+1062 EHMKDDAIDKLRT
-1075 NEPLTKDDFESL
+1075 NRPLTKDDFESL

-1096 SEKMFNELSEGLSL
+1096 DEKMFEQLSGGKSL
-1110 GIFIRRATKMDK
+1110 GVFIRQITKMDK
-1122 NAINSY
+1122 DAINDY
-1128 FAEFINDAA
+1128 FADFINDAN
-1137 MNSMQIEF
+1137 MNAMQIEF

-1154 EQGEINMEALMKGR
+1154 EQGEINVEALMKGR

-1179 FGSEAQNRIFAVI
+1179 FGSDAQNRIFEVI
-1192 RSINTNAREAA
+1192 RSINQNARDVA

>member
-1 MSNFDFLTYNQ
+1 MANFDFLTYDT
-12 NYSVFSQLAL
+12 NYSAFSQMAI

-30 NTVFASFAARKS
+30 NTVFAAFAARKS

-50 YSVDGDL
+50 YSVDPDL

-64 IQVLVHEPS
+64 LKALLYEPT
-73 FINIVP
+73 FINTVP
-79 SNIRHDIQLVIKVGN
+79 SNIRNDIQLVRKIGN
-94 AGVHDTLSV
+94 SGVHDTYVV

-125 YGSDY
+125 YGADY

-137 ESIPKNK
+137 DAIPKNK
-144 VVVAVKKMLKQE
+144 VVPAIKKPSQDELQKYKDEIDLK
-156 ARHPEL
+156 
-162 VSGPVLTTDSDLR
+162 
-175 QNDRYAPHDNEPLEQ
+175 DN
-190 FKAELNAKDQTIEEL
+190 TIEEL

-220 ENSSN
+220 THPSS
-225 KPELKVEDLSEF
+225 KPDLKVEDLSEF
-237 QTRKMFI
+237 LTRKMFI

-258 QVAEEYK
+258 QVVEEYK
-265 VDDMESITGKTGYI
+265 VDDMEGIPGKTGYI
-279 DYALFGRD
+279 DYVLFGKD
-287 GSPLAVVEA
+287 GAPLAVVEA

-319 KFGRRPFIFY
+319 KFNRRPFIFY
-329 TNGFETFFWDDT
+329 TNGFETFFWDDN
-341 QYAPRSVSMIFSQG
+341 QYAPRSVSMIFAMA

-361 DRRSLLQDLNHVK
+361 DRRNLLCDLNSVK
-374 INTEISSR
+374 INTEISGR

-389 RSICAEMEKRIR
+389 RSICAEMEKKIR

-428 YVSNVLFLADRIQL
+428 YISNVLFLADRIQL
-442 VEQAYDAFRESCPDV
+442 VEQAYDAFRENCPDV
-457 TVCNLLDTKDK
+457 TVCNLLDAKDK
-468 EQNKGARIVFS
+468 AENKGARIVFS

-538 PRKDVEKS
+538 PRRDVDKS

-565 TAVNAGF
+565 TAVAANY

-588 GITRE
+588 GINKD
-593 NLSEEDLEKIR
+593 NLSEEDLEKVR
-604 REEEESEEPF
+604 RQEEESEEPF
-614 EEIPSKAINEYVFNE
+614 EEIPPKTINEYVFNE

-647 GDKLGK
+647 GGDKLGK

-667 VDTFDKY
+667 VDTFDKF
-674 WPEYKGKMCQRIVCD
+674 WPQYKGKMCQRIVCD
-689 DSKVKA
+689 DSKVKS

-703 DSLLQIAVSVDML
+703 DSQLQIAVSVDML

-747 TRLAPNLLCTDETGS
+747 TRLAPNLVCTDETGS

-792 GKSVSERIFAHKC
+792 GKSVTERIFAHKC
-805 AIIKLLQDANNCH
+805 SVIKLLQD
-818 PEHIDRLSASLDS
+818 SAWADQKFLD
-831 ESTLATDSD
+831 
-840 LSQNDS
+840 
-846 GVQHNEG
+846 
-853 TPHDGAGAAD
+853 
-863 AFLSYREQLVREVL
+863 YRDQLVNEVHA
-877 SQTNALNTKL
+877 QITALNTSL

-914 INLTKYIAPLVFNE
+914 MNLTKYIAPLVFNG

-943 IMEAQLSGE
+943 IMEAQLSE
-952 SISIFRTKIKTVAE
+952 QPIDLYRSKIKTVAE
-966 KLLTKSSIKA
+966 KLLKKTSIKV
-976 VRDHLPRLQLLSVNS
+976 VRDNLPRLQLLSVNS
-991 YYEGLHVLDFEE
+991 YYDSLNVLDYEE

-1012 QFAVDNSH
+1012 QFTVENGHEPLFIDFDDKVKTVD
-1020 IDPIFV
+1020 
-1026 DYDDEIKAVEVPE
+1026 VPGGT
-1039 DAKNPT
+1039 ANPT

-1057 DAYLA
+1057 DAYLS
-1062 EHMKDKAINKLRT
+1062 EHMKDEAINKLRT
-1075 NEPLTKDDFESL
+1075 NQPLTKDDFDSL

-1096 SEKMFNELSEGLSL
+1096 DEKMFDQLSEGKSL
-1110 GIFIRRATKMDK
+1110 GVFIRWATKMDK
-1122 NAINSY
+1122 DSINDY
-1128 FAEFINDAA
+1128 FAEFINDAN

-1145 VQRLIDIIV
+1145 VQRLINIIV
-1154 EQGEINMEALMKGR
+1154 EQGEINMDTLMKGR

-1179 FGSEAQNRIFAVI
+1179 FGTEAQNRIFAVV
-1192 RSINTNAREAA
+1192 RSINMNAREVA